1 MSGNITLTDTLSI
14 NNKKLSID
22 LNGHTITA
30 ANNQRAFN
38 ISNDG
43 TLEIKDSV
51 GKGIIQGN
59 GTVTGHGGAIYME
72 GSGSALTISG
82 GTIQGF
88 TASTSGGGVYMSD
101 GTFNM
106 TGGAIENCTAPE
118 GAGVKMYPD
127 SGNTCTFTMS
137 DSAEIKNCS
146 NDGVS
151 IAWSG
156 TSKFIMSGG
165 TIDNNKGYGLWT
177 SARSNTE
184 ILLSGGTITNSERYD
199 MVIHTGVQL
208 HVNNATV
215 SGKIQNRGTITGT
228 ENAEFTGTVVN
239 ESVGKI
245 VSGKF
250 ERIEDASATG
260 VCNEVEYEAY
270 VKLIGHRWPDEST
283 LKAIQDKAH
292 GNAQLKFLS
301 YVTPNDMENTLTIPE
316 GVTVTVDLTGKQVAG
331 ENAEKKI
338 INHGNLTLIDSGTGS
353 TLSIPIE
360 NNGTLNANG
369 GTVTG
374 EVTNKGTITTTG
386 EKATQFSGGVTN
398 ESDGKIE
405 NGTFSGEVTNNGAIN
420 DGTFSGKVKNNGTI
434 GNGNF
439 IGAVTNEKTGVI
451 SGGKFDESKLT
462 NNGGTLPPKPGDN
475 KPDDTNKDNDKKED
489 TEPVAP
495 VVKRYDLTVK
505 NAEVTVKDADGKAV
519 EFTKAEDGT
528 LTAKVPENAEVTVKY
543 TAPTD
548 AIVFDLWS
556 INSDAKLDVNV
567 KENPLTFKMPAQ
579 AVTIE
584 AMTQDAT
591 IESEGPGVL
600 GTAAMIGVAGA
611 GTAVLGYTGYMIGTE
626 LYLNT
631 VLPAGAAIPQNTTE
645 LAKLLDSP
653 ADDISPLT
661 GRELVARK
669 VKALSIMAGSY
680 GEKQRAEFNVV
691 NDIPAMRKLFAEW
704 DTPIVQNP
712 FELGKQVMYPG
723 AAIENDFGWAKLHP
737 VVEGYKNYHKMP
749 YDRASWDLLSVVYL
763 LHPEYFTESEP
774 GTVAVDDKGF
784 TNFTPGPDGRHRWLT
799 ATPEQL
805 TRLRD
810 CIVRT
815 TTRAPKHTEL

>member
-30 ANNQRAFN
+30 AINQRAFN
-38 ISNDG
+38 ISNGG

-51 GKGIIQGN
+51 GNGIIQGN
-59 GTVTGHGGAIYME
+59 GTVTGSGGAIYME

-156 TSKFIMSGG
+156 TSKFIMNGG

-184 ILLSGGTITNSERYD
+184 ILLNGGTITNSERYD

-208 HVNNATV
+208 RVNDATV

-228 ENAEFTGTVVN
+228 GSAEFTGTVVN
-239 ESVGKI
+239 ESAGKI
-245 VSGKF
+245 ESGKF
-250 ERIEDASATG
+250 KRIEDASAAG
-260 VCNEVEYEAY
+260 VRNVVEYEAY
-270 VKLIGHRWPDEST
+270 VKLIGHRWPNEET
-283 LKAIQDKAH
+283 LKQLQNKVQ
-292 GNAQLKFLS
+292 GNVQLKFLS
-301 YVTPNDMENTLTIPE
+301 QVTPDDMENTLTIPE
-316 GVTVTVDLTGKQVAG
+316 DVTVTVDLTGKQVAG

-353 TLSIPIE
+353 TLNIPIE

-439 IGAVTNEKTGVI
+439 TGAVTNEQTGVI
-451 SGGKFDESKLT
+451 SGGKFDENKLT
-462 NNGGTLPPKPGDN
+462 NNGGTLPPKPGDNKPGDN

-489 TEPVAP
+489 T
-495 VVKRYDLTVK
+495 YDLTVK

-631 VLPAGAAIPQNTTE
+631 VLPAGAAIPRTPPNWQNSSGPK
-645 LAKLLDSP
+645 LANP
-653 ADDISPLT
+653 PLP
-661 GRELVARK
+661 L
-669 VKALSIMAGSY
+669 
-680 GEKQRAEFNVV
+680 
-691 NDIPAMRKLFAEW
+691 
-704 DTPIVQNP
+704 
-712 FELGKQVMYPG
+712 
-723 AAIENDFGWAKLHP
+723 
-737 VVEGYKNYHKMP
+737 
-749 YDRASWDLLSVVYL
+749 
-763 LHPEYFTESEP
+763 
-774 GTVAVDDKGF
+774 
-784 TNFTPGPDGRHRWLT
+784 
-799 ATPEQL
+799 
-805 TRLRD
+805 
-810 CIVRT
+810 
-815 TTRAPKHTEL
+815 

>member
-1 MSGNITLTDTLSI
+1 MRGDIKLTGTLSI

-38 ISNDG
+38 ISNGG

-51 GKGIIQGN
+51 GNGIIQGN
-59 GTVTGHGGAIYME
+59 GTVTGSGGAIYME

-88 TASTSGGGVYMSD
+88 TASTSGGGVYMRD

-137 DSAEIKNCS
+137 DLAEIKNCS

-215 SGKIQNRGTITGT
+215 SGKIQNRGTIIGTG
-228 ENAEFTGTVVN
+228 NAEFTGTVVN
-239 ESVGKI
+239 ERVGEIK
-245 VSGKF
+245 SGKF
-250 ERIEDASATG
+250 KRIEDASPAG
-260 VCNEVEYEAY
+260 VRNEVEYEAY
-270 VKLIGHRWPDEST
+270 VKLIGYSWPDEST

-301 YVTPNDMENTLTIPE
+301 YVTPNGIPNGMENTLTIPE

-331 ENAEKKI
+331 ENAEKKT
-338 INHGNLTLIDSGTGS
+338 INYGNLTLIDSGTGG
-353 TLSIPIE
+353 TLNIPIE

-420 DGTFSGKVKNNGTI
+420 DGTFSGKVTNNGTI

-439 IGAVTNEKTGVI
+439 TGAVTNEKTGVI

-475 KPDDTNKDNDKKED
+475 KPGDNKPDDTNKDNDKKED
-489 TEPVAP
+489 T
-495 VVKRYDLTVK
+495 YDLTVK

-645 LAKLLDSP
+645 LAKLLWTEAGKPAPAAVMAEDATDEQKALTWAVESQLISADKP
-653 ADDISPLT
+653 ADASV
-661 GRELVARK
+661 GRWEVIRGWNR
-669 VKALSIMAGSY
+669 VKEM
-680 GEKQRAEFNVV
+680 K
-691 NDIPAMRKLFAEW
+691 
-704 DTPIVQNP
+704 
-712 FELGKQVMYPG
+712 
-723 AAIENDFGWAKLHP
+723 
-737 VVEGYKNYHKMP
+737 
-749 YDRASWDLLSVVYL
+749 
-763 LHPEYFTESEP
+763 
-774 GTVAVDDKGF
+774 
-784 TNFTPGPDGRHRWLT
+784 
-799 ATPEQL
+799 
-805 TRLRD
+805 
-810 CIVRT
+810 
-815 TTRAPKHTEL
+815 

>member
-1 MSGNITLTDTLSI
+1 MKKRLISMALAVSMAVSIMPAPALATVGGGGTTLGDDAITLSDATGGTSSGTATPVSDLTGLTAAATNGGNVQLSGNITLTGTLSI

-38 ISNDG
+38 ISNGG

-51 GKGIIQGN
+51 GNGIIQGN
-59 GTVTGHGGAIYME
+59 GTVTGSGGAIYME

-88 TASTSGGGVYMSD
+88 TASTSGGGVYMRD

-156 TSKFIMSGG
+156 TSRVIMSGG

-177 SARSNTE
+177 SSGSNTE
-184 ILLSGGTITNSERYD
+184 ITLSGGTITNSEDYD
-199 MVIHTGVQL
+199 MVIHRKVTLQ
-208 HVNNATV
+208 VNSATV
-215 SGKIQNRGTITGT
+215 SGKIRNYGTITGT
-228 ENAEFTGTVVN
+228 GNAEFTGTVVN
-239 ESVGKI
+239 ESAGKI
-245 VSGKF
+245 ESGKF
-250 ERIEDASATG
+250 KRIEDASTAG
-260 VCNEVEYEAY
+260 VCNAVEYEAY
-270 VKLIGHRWPDEST
+270 VKLVGHRWPDEST
-283 LKAIQDKAH
+283 LRAIQDKAY

-301 YVTPNDMENTLTIPE
+301 YANPNDMENTLTIPE

-353 TLSIPIE
+353 TLNIPIE

-420 DGTFSGKVKNNGTI
+420 DGTFSGNVTNNGTI

-489 TEPVAP
+489 T
-495 VVKRYDLTVK
+495 YDLTVK
-505 NAEVTVKDADGKAV
+505 NAEVTVKHADGKAV

-528 LTAKVPENAEVTVKY
+528 LTAKVPKNAEVTVKY

-567 KENPLTFKMPAQ
+567 MENPLTFTMPDK

-584 AMTQDAT
+584 AMTRDAT
-591 IESEGPGVL
+591 IEDDGPDIL

-645 LAKLLDSP
+645 LAKLLWTEAGKPAPAAVMAEDATDEQKALTWAVESQLISADKP
-653 ADDISPLT
+653 ADASVSRWEVIR
-661 GRELVARK
+661 GWNR
-669 VKALSIMAGSY
+669 VKEM
-680 GEKQRAEFNVV
+680 K
-691 NDIPAMRKLFAEW
+691 
-704 DTPIVQNP
+704 
-712 FELGKQVMYPG
+712 
-723 AAIENDFGWAKLHP
+723 
-737 VVEGYKNYHKMP
+737 
-749 YDRASWDLLSVVYL
+749 
-763 LHPEYFTESEP
+763 
-774 GTVAVDDKGF
+774 
-784 TNFTPGPDGRHRWLT
+784 
-799 ATPEQL
+799 
-805 TRLRD
+805 
-810 CIVRT
+810 
-815 TTRAPKHTEL
+815 

>member
-1 MSGNITLTDTLSI
+1 MKKRLISMALAVSMAVSIMPAPALATVGGGGKTSGDDAITQSDATGGTSSGTATSVSDLTGLTAAAKNGGNVQLRGDITLTDTLSI

-38 ISNDG
+38 INGG

-51 GKGIIQGN
+51 GNGIIQGN
-59 GTVTGHGGAIYME
+59 GTVTGSGGAIHME

-88 TASTSGGGVYMSD
+88 TASTNGGGVYMSD

-156 TSKFIMSGG
+156 TSKFIMNGG

-177 SARSNTE
+177 SSGSNTE

-208 HVNNATV
+208 RVNDATV

-228 ENAEFTGTVVN
+228 GNAEFTGTVVN
-239 ESVGKI
+239 ESAGKI
-245 VSGKF
+245 ESGKF
-250 ERIEDASATG
+250 KRIEDASTAG
-260 VCNEVEYEAY
+260 VRNAVEYEAY
-270 VKLIGHRWPDEST
+270 VKLIGHSWPNEST
-283 LKAIQDKAH
+283 LRAIQDKAH

-301 YVTPNDMENTLTIPE
+301 YVTPDDMENTLTIPE
-316 GVTVTVDLTGKQVAG
+316 DVTVTVDLTGKQVAG

-353 TLSIPIE
+353 TLNIPIE

-405 NGTFSGEVTNNGAIN
+405 NGTFSGKVT
-420 DGTFSGKVKNNGTI
+420 NNGTI

-439 IGAVTNEKTGVI
+439 TGAVTNEQTGVI

-475 KPDDTNKDNDKKED
+475 KPGDNKPDDTNKDNDKKED
-489 TEPVAP
+489 T
-495 VVKRYDLTVK
+495 YDLTVK

-645 LAKLLDSP
+645 LAKLLWTEAGKPAPAAVMAEDATDEQKALTWAVESQLISADKP
-653 ADDISPLT
+653 ADASV
-661 GRELVARK
+661 GRWEVIRGWNR
-669 VKALSIMAGSY
+669 VKEM
-680 GEKQRAEFNVV
+680 K
-691 NDIPAMRKLFAEW
+691 
-704 DTPIVQNP
+704 
-712 FELGKQVMYPG
+712 
-723 AAIENDFGWAKLHP
+723 
-737 VVEGYKNYHKMP
+737 
-749 YDRASWDLLSVVYL
+749 
-763 LHPEYFTESEP
+763 
-774 GTVAVDDKGF
+774 
-784 TNFTPGPDGRHRWLT
+784 
-799 ATPEQL
+799 
-805 TRLRD
+805 
-810 CIVRT
+810 
-815 TTRAPKHTEL
+815 

>member
-1 MSGNITLTDTLSI
+1 MSGNITLTGTLSI

-38 ISNDG
+38 ISNGG

-51 GKGIIQGN
+51 GNGIIQGN
-59 GTVTGHGGAIYME
+59 GTVTGSGGAIYME

-88 TASTSGGGVYMSD
+88 TASTSGGGVYMRD

-137 DSAEIKNCS
+137 GSAEIKNCS

-156 TSKFIMSGG
+156 TSRFIMSGG

-177 SARSNTE
+177 SSGSNTE
-184 ILLSGGTITNSERYD
+184 ITLSGGTITNSEDYD
-199 MVIHTGVQL
+199 MVIHRKVTLQ
-208 HVNNATV
+208 VNSATV
-215 SGKIQNRGTITGT
+215 SGKIRNFGTIIGT
-228 ENAEFTGTVVN
+228 ENAKFTGTVVN
-239 ESVGKI
+239 ESAGKI
-245 VSGKF
+245 ESGKF
-250 ERIEDASATG
+250 ERIEDASAAG
-260 VCNEVEYEAY
+260 VCNAVEYEAY

-292 GNAQLKFLS
+292 GNAQLKFQS

-331 ENAEKKI
+331 EDAEKKI

-353 TLSIPIE
+353 TLNIPIE

-398 ESDGKIE
+398 ERDGKIE

-420 DGTFSGKVKNNGTI
+420 DGTFSGNVTNNGTI

-439 IGAVTNEKTGVI
+439 TGAVTNEQTGVI

-475 KPDDTNKDNDKKED
+475 KPDDTNKDNE
-489 TEPVAP
+489 
-495 VVKRYDLTVK
+495 RYDLTVK

-543 TAPTD
+543 TAPID

-567 KENPLTFKMPAQ
+567 KENPLTFKMPPQ

-645 LAKLLDSP
+645 LAKLLWTEAGKPAPAAVMAEDATDEQKALTWAVESQLISADKP
-653 ADDISPLT
+653 ADASVSRWEVIR
-661 GRELVARK
+661 GWNR
-669 VKALSIMAGSY
+669 VKEM
-680 GEKQRAEFNVV
+680 K
-691 NDIPAMRKLFAEW
+691 
-704 DTPIVQNP
+704 
-712 FELGKQVMYPG
+712 
-723 AAIENDFGWAKLHP
+723 
-737 VVEGYKNYHKMP
+737 
-749 YDRASWDLLSVVYL
+749 
-763 LHPEYFTESEP
+763 
-774 GTVAVDDKGF
+774 
-784 TNFTPGPDGRHRWLT
+784 
-799 ATPEQL
+799 
-805 TRLRD
+805 
-810 CIVRT
+810 
-815 TTRAPKHTEL
+815 

>member
-14 NNKKLSID
+14 NNKILSID

-38 ISNDG
+38 ING
-43 TLEIKDSV
+43 GKLEIKDSV
-51 GKGIIQGN
+51 GNGIIQGN
-59 GTVTGHGGAIYME
+59 GTVTGSGGAIYMK

-88 TASTSGGGVYMSD
+88 TVSAHGGGVYMSG
-101 GTFNM
+101 GTFTM
-106 TGGAIENCTAPE
+106 TGGKIYNCSSSDTYLSGGGVFMAEGTFDMSGGSIENCTAHE
-118 GAGVKMYPD
+118 GAGVKVYPD
-127 SGNTCTFTMS
+127 PGKTCAFIMSGL
-137 DSAEIKNCS
+137 AEIKNCS

-151 IAWSG
+151 IASSG
-156 TSKFIMSGG
+156 TSKFTMSGG

-177 SARSNTE
+177 SDCRDTGNTE
-184 ILLSGGTITNSERYD
+184 ILLSGGTIINSEDYD
-199 MVIHTGVQL
+199 MVIHKKVTLQ
-208 HVNNATV
+208 VNSATV
-215 SGKIQNRGTITGT
+215 SGKIRNFGTITG
-228 ENAEFTGTVVN
+228 EGSAEFTGTVVN
-239 ESVGKI
+239 ESAGMIK
-245 VSGKF
+245 SGKF
-250 ERIEDASATG
+250 ERIEDASTVG
-260 VCNEVEYEAY
+260 VCNEVKYEAY
-270 VKLIGHRWPDEST
+270 VKLIGRSWPNEET
-283 LKAIQDKAH
+283 LRQLQNKVR

-301 YVTPNDMENTLTIPE
+301 YVTPKDMDNTLTIPE

-331 ENAEKKI
+331 EDAEKKI
-338 INHGNLTLIDSGTGS
+338 INYGNLTLIDSGTGS

-420 DGTFSGKVKNNGTI
+420 DGTFSGKVTNNGTI

-439 IGAVTNEKTGVI
+439 TGAVTNEKAGVI

-645 LAKLLDSP
+645 LAKLLWTEAGKPAPAAVMAEDATDEQKALTWAVESQLISADKP
-653 ADDISPLT
+653 ADASV
-661 GRELVARK
+661 GRWEVIRGWNR
-669 VKALSIMAGSY
+669 VKEM
-680 GEKQRAEFNVV
+680 K
-691 NDIPAMRKLFAEW
+691 
-704 DTPIVQNP
+704 
-712 FELGKQVMYPG
+712 
-723 AAIENDFGWAKLHP
+723 
-737 VVEGYKNYHKMP
+737 
-749 YDRASWDLLSVVYL
+749 
-763 LHPEYFTESEP
+763 
-774 GTVAVDDKGF
+774 
-784 TNFTPGPDGRHRWLT
+784 
-799 ATPEQL
+799 
-805 TRLRD
+805 
-810 CIVRT
+810 
-815 TTRAPKHTEL
+815 

>member
-1 MSGNITLTDTLSI
+1 LSGNITLTDTLSI

-38 ISNDG
+38 INGG

-51 GKGIIQGN
+51 GNGIIQGN

-88 TASTSGGGVYMSD
+88 TASTSGGGVYMSG

-106 TGGAIENCTAPE
+106 TGGAIENCTASE

-177 SARSNTE
+177 SAYSNTE

-199 MVIHTGVQL
+199 MVILQGVQL

-215 SGKIQNRGTITGT
+215 SGKIRNLGTITG
-228 ENAEFTGTVVN
+228 EGSAEFTGTVVN
-239 ESVGKI
+239 ESKGTIK
-245 VSGKF
+245 SGKF
-250 ERIEDASATG
+250 ERIEDASAAG
-260 VCNEVEYEAY
+260 VCNAVEYEAY

-292 GNAQLKFLS
+292 GNAQLKFS
-301 YVTPNDMENTLTIPE
+301 SQVTPDDMENTLTIPE
-316 GVTVTVDLTGKQVAG
+316 DVTVTVDLTGKQVAG

-353 TLSIPIE
+353 TLNIPIE

-420 DGTFSGKVKNNGTI
+420 DGTFSGNVTNNGTI

-439 IGAVTNEKTGVI
+439 TGDVTNEQTGVI

-475 KPDDTNKDNDKKED
+475 KPGDNKPGDNKPDDTNKDNDKKED
-489 TEPVAP
+489 T
-495 VVKRYDLTVK
+495 YDLTVK

-645 LAKLLDSP
+645 LAKLLWTEAGKPAPAAVMAEDATDEQKALTWAVESQLISVDKP
-653 ADDISPLT
+653 ADASV
-661 GRELVARK
+661 GRWEVIRGWNR
-669 VKALSIMAGSY
+669 VKEM
-680 GEKQRAEFNVV
+680 K
-691 NDIPAMRKLFAEW
+691 
-704 DTPIVQNP
+704 
-712 FELGKQVMYPG
+712 
-723 AAIENDFGWAKLHP
+723 
-737 VVEGYKNYHKMP
+737 
-749 YDRASWDLLSVVYL
+749 
-763 LHPEYFTESEP
+763 
-774 GTVAVDDKGF
+774 
-784 TNFTPGPDGRHRWLT
+784 
-799 ATPEQL
+799 
-805 TRLRD
+805 
-810 CIVRT
+810 
-815 TTRAPKHTEL
+815 

>member
-1 MSGNITLTDTLSI
+1 MSGNITLTGTLSI
-14 NNKKLSID
+14 NSKNLSID

-38 ISNDG
+38 INGG

-51 GKGIIQGN
+51 GNGIIQGN
-59 GTVTGHGGAIYME
+59 GTVTGSGGAIYME

-88 TASTSGGGVYMSD
+88 IASTNGGGVYMSD

-156 TSKFIMSGG
+156 TSRFIMSGG
-165 TIDNNKGYGLWT
+165 TIDNNKGCGLWT
-177 SARSNTE
+177 SSGSNTE
-184 ILLSGGTITNSERYD
+184 ITLSGGTITNSESYD
-199 MVIHTGVQL
+199 MVIHRKVTLQ
-208 HVNNATV
+208 VNSATV
-215 SGKIQNRGTITGT
+215 SGKIRNYGTITG
-228 ENAEFTGTVVN
+228 EGSAEFTGTVVN
-239 ESVGKI
+239 ESKGTIK
-245 VSGKF
+245 SGKF
-250 ERIEDASATG
+250 KRIEDASAAG
-260 VCNEVEYEAY
+260 VCNAVEYEAY

-292 GNAQLKFLS
+292 GNAQLKFQS

-316 GVTVTVDLTGKQVAG
+316 GVTVTVAG

-405 NGTFSGEVTNNGAIN
+405 NGTFSGEVTNNGAIEN
-420 DGTFSGKVKNNGTI
+420 GTFSGKVTNNGTI

-439 IGAVTNEKTGVI
+439 TGAVTNEQTGVI

-489 TEPVAP
+489 T
-495 VVKRYDLTVK
+495 YDLTVK

-528 LTAKVPENAEVTVKY
+528 LTAKVLENAEVTVKY

-645 LAKLLDSP
+645 LAKLLWTEAGKPAPAAVMAEDATDEQKALTWAVESQLISADKP
-653 ADDISPLT
+653 ADASV
-661 GRELVARK
+661 GRWEVIRGWNR
-669 VKALSIMAGSY
+669 VKEM
-680 GEKQRAEFNVV
+680 K
-691 NDIPAMRKLFAEW
+691 
-704 DTPIVQNP
+704 
-712 FELGKQVMYPG
+712 
-723 AAIENDFGWAKLHP
+723 
-737 VVEGYKNYHKMP
+737 
-749 YDRASWDLLSVVYL
+749 
-763 LHPEYFTESEP
+763 
-774 GTVAVDDKGF
+774 
-784 TNFTPGPDGRHRWLT
+784 
-799 ATPEQL
+799 
-805 TRLRD
+805 
-810 CIVRT
+810 
-815 TTRAPKHTEL
+815 

>member
-1 MSGNITLTDTLSI
+1 MSGDIALTGTLSI

-22 LNGHTITA
+22 LNRHTITA

-38 ISNDG
+38 ISNGG

-59 GTVTGHGGAIYME
+59 GTVTGSGGAIYME

-177 SARSNTE
+177 SSGSNTE
-184 ILLSGGTITNSERYD
+184 ITLSGGTITNSESYD
-199 MVIHTGVQL
+199 MVIHKGVQL
-208 HVNNATV
+208 RVNDATV

-369 GTVTG
+369 STVTG

-405 NGTFSGEVTNNGAIN
+405 NGTFSGEVTNNGAIEN
-420 DGTFSGKVKNNGTI
+420 GTFSGNVTNNGTI

-439 IGAVTNEKTGVI
+439 TGAVINEKTGVI

-475 KPDDTNKDNDKKED
+475 KPGDNKPDDTNKDNDKKED
-489 TEPVAP
+489 T
-495 VVKRYDLTVK
+495 YDLTVK

-645 LAKLLDSP
+645 LAKLLWTEAGKPAPAAVMAEDATDEQKALTWAVESQLISADKP
-653 ADDISPLT
+653 ADASV
-661 GRELVARK
+661 GRWEVIRGWNR
-669 VKALSIMAGSY
+669 VKEM
-680 GEKQRAEFNVV
+680 K
-691 NDIPAMRKLFAEW
+691 
-704 DTPIVQNP
+704 
-712 FELGKQVMYPG
+712 
-723 AAIENDFGWAKLHP
+723 
-737 VVEGYKNYHKMP
+737 
-749 YDRASWDLLSVVYL
+749 
-763 LHPEYFTESEP
+763 
-774 GTVAVDDKGF
+774 
-784 TNFTPGPDGRHRWLT
+784 
-799 ATPEQL
+799 
-805 TRLRD
+805 
-810 CIVRT
+810 
-815 TTRAPKHTEL
+815 

>member
-38 ISNDG
+38 INGG

-51 GKGIIQGN
+51 GNGIIQGN

-88 TASTSGGGVYMSD
+88 TASTSGGGVYMSG

-106 TGGAIENCTAPE
+106 TGGAIENCTASE

-165 TIDNNKGYGLWT
+165 TIDNNKRYGLWT
-177 SARSNTE
+177 SAYSNTE

-199 MVIHTGVQL
+199 MVILQGVQL

-215 SGKIQNRGTITGT
+215 SGKIRNLGTITG
-228 ENAEFTGTVVN
+228 EGSAEFTGTVVN
-239 ESVGKI
+239 ESKGTIK
-245 VSGKF
+245 SGKF
-250 ERIEDASATG
+250 ERIEDASAAG
-260 VCNEVEYEAY
+260 VCNAVEYEAY

-292 GNAQLKFLS
+292 GNAQLKFS
-301 YVTPNDMENTLTIPE
+301 SQVTPDDMENTLTIPE
-316 GVTVTVDLTGKQVAG
+316 DVTVTVDLTGKQVAG

-353 TLSIPIE
+353 TLNIPIE

-420 DGTFSGKVKNNGTI
+420 DGTFSGNVTNNGTI

-439 IGAVTNEKTGVI
+439 TGDVTNEQTGVI

-475 KPDDTNKDNDKKED
+475 KPGDNKPDDTNKDNDKKED
-489 TEPVAP
+489 T
-495 VVKRYDLTVK
+495 YDLTVK

-645 LAKLLDSP
+645 LAKLLWTEAGKPAPAAVMAEDATDEQKALTWAVESQLISVDKP
-653 ADDISPLT
+653 ADASV
-661 GRELVARK
+661 GRWEVIRGWNR
-669 VKALSIMAGSY
+669 VKEM
-680 GEKQRAEFNVV
+680 K
-691 NDIPAMRKLFAEW
+691 
-704 DTPIVQNP
+704 
-712 FELGKQVMYPG
+712 
-723 AAIENDFGWAKLHP
+723 
-737 VVEGYKNYHKMP
+737 
-749 YDRASWDLLSVVYL
+749 
-763 LHPEYFTESEP
+763 
-774 GTVAVDDKGF
+774 
-784 TNFTPGPDGRHRWLT
+784 
-799 ATPEQL
+799 
-805 TRLRD
+805 
-810 CIVRT
+810 
-815 TTRAPKHTEL
+815 

>member
-1 MSGNITLTDTLSI
+1 MSGNIALTGTLSI
-14 NNKKLSID
+14 NNKNLSID

-30 ANNQRAFN
+30 AKNQRAFN
-38 ISNDG
+38 ISNGG

-51 GKGIIQGN
+51 GNGIIQGN
-59 GTVTGHGGAIYME
+59 GTVTGHGGAIYMG

-137 DSAEIKNCS
+137 DLAEIKNCS

-177 SARSNTE
+177 SSGSNTE
-184 ILLSGGTITNSERYD
+184 ITLSGGTITNSERYD

-239 ESVGKI
+239 ESAGKI
-245 VSGKF
+245 ESGKF
-250 ERIEDASATG
+250 KRIEDASTAG
-260 VCNEVEYEAY
+260 VRNAVEYEAY
-270 VKLIGHRWPDEST
+270 VKLIGHSWPDKST
-283 LKAIQDKAH
+283 LRAIQDKAH

-301 YVTPNDMENTLTIPE
+301 YVTPDDMENTLTIPE

-338 INHGNLTLIDSGTGS
+338 INYGNLTLIDSGTGG
-353 TLSIPIE
+353 TLNIPIE

-420 DGTFSGKVKNNGTI
+420 DGTFSGNVTNNGTI

-439 IGAVTNEKTGVI
+439 TGAVTNEKTGVI
-451 SGGKFDESKLT
+451 SGGKFDENKLT
-462 NNGGTLPPKPGDN
+462 NNGGTLPPKPGDNKPGDN

-489 TEPVAP
+489 T
-495 VVKRYDLTVK
+495 YDLTVK
-505 NAEVTVKDADGKAV
+505 NAEVTVKNADGKAV

-645 LAKLLDSP
+645 LAKLLWTEAGKPAPAAVMAEDATDEQKALTWAVESQLISADKP
-653 ADDISPLT
+653 ADASV
-661 GRELVARK
+661 GRWEVIRGWNR
-669 VKALSIMAGSY
+669 VKEM
-680 GEKQRAEFNVV
+680 K
-691 NDIPAMRKLFAEW
+691 
-704 DTPIVQNP
+704 
-712 FELGKQVMYPG
+712 
-723 AAIENDFGWAKLHP
+723 
-737 VVEGYKNYHKMP
+737 
-749 YDRASWDLLSVVYL
+749 
-763 LHPEYFTESEP
+763 
-774 GTVAVDDKGF
+774 
-784 TNFTPGPDGRHRWLT
+784 
-799 ATPEQL
+799 
-805 TRLRD
+805 
-810 CIVRT
+810 
-815 TTRAPKHTEL
+815 

>member
-1 MSGNITLTDTLSI
+1 MKKRLISMALAVSMAVSIMPAPALATVGGGGTTPGDDAITLSDATGGTSSGTATPVSDLTGLTAAATNGGNVQLSGDITLTGTLSI
-14 NNKKLSID
+14 NNKNLSID
-22 LNGHTITA
+22 LNGRTITA

-38 ISNDG
+38 ISNGG
-43 TLEIKDSV
+43 TLEIKDRV
-51 GKGIIQGN
+51 GNGIIQGN
-59 GTVTGHGGAIYME
+59 GTVTGRGGAIYME

-82 GTIQGF
+82 GTIQDF
-88 TASTSGGGVYMSD
+88 TVSAHGGGVYMSGGTFTMTGGKIYNCSSSGTNLSGGGVYMAE
-101 GTFNM
+101 GTFDM
-106 TGGAIENCTAPE
+106 SGGSIENCTAHE
-118 GAGVKMYPD
+118 GAGVKVYPNP
-127 SGNTCTFTMS
+127 GKTCTFTMS
-137 DSAEIKNCS
+137 GSAEIKNCS

-151 IAWSG
+151 IAQSG
-156 TSKFIMSGG
+156 TSRFTMSGG
-165 TIDNNKGYGLWT
+165 TIDNNNGYGLWT
-177 SARSNTE
+177 SAGSNTE
-184 ILLSGGTITNSERYD
+184 ILLSGGTITNSESYD
-199 MVIHTGVQL
+199 MVIHRKVTLQ
-208 HVNNATV
+208 VNSATV
-215 SGKIQNRGTITGT
+215 SGKIRNFGTITG
-228 ENAEFTGTVVN
+228 EGSAEFTGTVVN
-239 ESVGKI
+239 ESAGKI

-250 ERIEDASATG
+250 KRIEDASTAG
-260 VCNEVEYEAY
+260 VCNAVEYEAY
-270 VKLIGHRWPDEST
+270 VKLIGHSWPDEST
-283 LKAIQDKAH
+283 LRAIQDKAH
-292 GNAQLKFLS
+292 GNAQLKFMS

-353 TLSIPIE
+353 TLNIPIE

-420 DGTFSGKVKNNGTI
+420 DGTFSGNVTNNGTI

-439 IGAVTNEKTGVI
+439 TGAVTNEQTGVI

-475 KPDDTNKDNDKKED
+475 KPDDTNKDNE
-489 TEPVAP
+489 
-495 VVKRYDLTVK
+495 RYDLTVK

-567 KENPLTFKMPAQ
+567 KENPLTFTMPDK

-591 IESEGPGVL
+591 IESEGPDVL

-645 LAKLLDSP
+645 LAKLLWTEAGKPAPAAVMAEDATDEQKALTWAVESQLISADKP
-653 ADDISPLT
+653 ADASV
-661 GRELVARK
+661 GRWEVIRGWNR
-669 VKALSIMAGSY
+669 VKEM
-680 GEKQRAEFNVV
+680 K
-691 NDIPAMRKLFAEW
+691 
-704 DTPIVQNP
+704 
-712 FELGKQVMYPG
+712 
-723 AAIENDFGWAKLHP
+723 
-737 VVEGYKNYHKMP
+737 
-749 YDRASWDLLSVVYL
+749 
-763 LHPEYFTESEP
+763 
-774 GTVAVDDKGF
+774 
-784 TNFTPGPDGRHRWLT
+784 
-799 ATPEQL
+799 
-805 TRLRD
+805 
-810 CIVRT
+810 
-815 TTRAPKHTEL
+815 

>member
-1 MSGNITLTDTLSI
+1 MRGDIKLTGTLSI

-38 ISNDG
+38 ISNGG

-51 GKGIIQGN
+51 GNGIIQGN
-59 GTVTGHGGAIYME
+59 GTVTGSGGAIYME

-88 TASTSGGGVYMSD
+88 TASTSGGGVYMRD

-137 DSAEIKNCS
+137 DLAEIKNCS

-215 SGKIQNRGTITGT
+215 SGKIQNRGTIIGTG
-228 ENAEFTGTVVN
+228 NAEFTGTVVN
-239 ESVGKI
+239 ERVGEIK
-245 VSGKF
+245 SGKF
-250 ERIEDASATG
+250 KRIEDASPAG
-260 VCNEVEYEAY
+260 VRNEVEYEAY
-270 VKLIGHRWPDEST
+270 VKLIGYSWPDEST

-301 YVTPNDMENTLTIPE
+301 YVAPNAMTNTLTIPE

-338 INHGNLTLIDSGTGS
+338 INYGNLTLIDSGTGG
-353 TLSIPIE
+353 TLNIPIE

-420 DGTFSGKVKNNGTI
+420 DGTFSGKVTNNGTI

-439 IGAVTNEKTGVI
+439 TGAVTNEKTGVI

-475 KPDDTNKDNDKKED
+475 KPGDNKPDDTNKDNDKKED
-489 TEPVAP
+489 T
-495 VVKRYDLTVK
+495 YDLTVK

-645 LAKLLDSP
+645 LAKLLWTEAGKPAPAAVMAEDATDEQKALTWAVESQLISADKP
-653 ADDISPLT
+653 ADASV
-661 GRELVARK
+661 GRWEVIRGWNR
-669 VKALSIMAGSY
+669 VKEM
-680 GEKQRAEFNVV
+680 K
-691 NDIPAMRKLFAEW
+691 
-704 DTPIVQNP
+704 
-712 FELGKQVMYPG
+712 
-723 AAIENDFGWAKLHP
+723 
-737 VVEGYKNYHKMP
+737 
-749 YDRASWDLLSVVYL
+749 
-763 LHPEYFTESEP
+763 
-774 GTVAVDDKGF
+774 
-784 TNFTPGPDGRHRWLT
+784 
-799 ATPEQL
+799 
-805 TRLRD
+805 
-810 CIVRT
+810 
-815 TTRAPKHTEL
+815 

>member
-1 MSGNITLTDTLSI
+1 MGGTSSGTATPVSDLTGLTAAATKGGNVQLSGNITLTDTLSI

-405 NGTFSGEVTNNGAIN
+405 NGTFSG
-420 DGTFSGKVKNNGTI
+420 KVKNNGTI

-645 LAKLLDSP
+645 LAKLLWTEAGKPAPAAVMAEDATDEQKALTWAVESQLISADKP
-653 ADDISPLT
+653 ADASV
-661 GRELVARK
+661 GRWEVIRGWNR
-669 VKALSIMAGSY
+669 VKEM
-680 GEKQRAEFNVV
+680 K
-691 NDIPAMRKLFAEW
+691 
-704 DTPIVQNP
+704 
-712 FELGKQVMYPG
+712 
-723 AAIENDFGWAKLHP
+723 
-737 VVEGYKNYHKMP
+737 
-749 YDRASWDLLSVVYL
+749 
-763 LHPEYFTESEP
+763 
-774 GTVAVDDKGF
+774 
-784 TNFTPGPDGRHRWLT
+784 
-799 ATPEQL
+799 
-805 TRLRD
+805 
-810 CIVRT
+810 
-815 TTRAPKHTEL
+815 

>member
-1 MSGNITLTDTLSI
+1 MGGNITLTGTLAI

-38 ISNDG
+38 INGG

-51 GKGIIQGN
+51 GNGIIQGN
-59 GTVTGHGGAIYME
+59 GTVTGSGGAIYMA

-106 TGGAIENCTAPE
+106 TGGTIENCTAHE

-127 SGNTCTFTMS
+127 SKNTCTFTMS

-156 TSKFIMSGG
+156 TSRFIMNGG

-177 SARSNTE
+177 SSGSKTE
-184 ILLSGGTITNSERYD
+184 ITLSGGTITNSERYD

-208 HVNNATV
+208 RVNNATV

-228 ENAEFTGTVVN
+228 GNAEFTGTVVN
-239 ESVGKI
+239 ESAGKI
-245 VSGKF
+245 ESGKF
-250 ERIEDASATG
+250 KRIEDASAAG
-260 VCNEVEYEAY
+260 VCNAVEYEAY

-292 GNAQLKFLS
+292 GNAQLKFS
-301 YVTPNDMENTLTIPE
+301 SQVTPDDMENTLTIPE

-331 ENAEKKI
+331 INAEKKI

-353 TLSIPIE
+353 TLNIPIE

-439 IGAVTNEKTGVI
+439 TGAVTNEQTGVI

-475 KPDDTNKDNDKKED
+475 KPGDNKPGDNKPGDNKPDDTNKDNDKKED
-489 TEPVAP
+489 T
-495 VVKRYDLTVK
+495 YDLTVK

-519 EFTKAEDGT
+519 GFTKAEDGT

-645 LAKLLDSP
+645 LAKLLWTEAGKPAPAAVMAEDATDEQKALTWAVESQLISADKP
-653 ADDISPLT
+653 ADASV
-661 GRELVARK
+661 GRWEVIRGWNR
-669 VKALSIMAGSY
+669 VKEM
-680 GEKQRAEFNVV
+680 K
-691 NDIPAMRKLFAEW
+691 
-704 DTPIVQNP
+704 
-712 FELGKQVMYPG
+712 
-723 AAIENDFGWAKLHP
+723 
-737 VVEGYKNYHKMP
+737 
-749 YDRASWDLLSVVYL
+749 
-763 LHPEYFTESEP
+763 
-774 GTVAVDDKGF
+774 
-784 TNFTPGPDGRHRWLT
+784 
-799 ATPEQL
+799 
-805 TRLRD
+805 
-810 CIVRT
+810 
-815 TTRAPKHTEL
+815 

>member
-1 MSGNITLTDTLSI
+1 MKKRLISMALAVSMAVSIMPVPALATVGGGGITPGDDAITLSDATGGTSSGTATPVSDLTGLTDAARKGGNVQLSGNITLTGTLSI

-22 LNGHTITA
+22 LNGHTIAA

-38 ISNDG
+38 ISNGG

-51 GKGIIQGN
+51 GNGIIQGN
-59 GTVTGHGGAIYME
+59 GTVTGSGGAIYME

-88 TASTSGGGVYMSD
+88 TASTSGGGVYMRD

-106 TGGAIENCTAPE
+106 TGGAIENCTASE

-156 TSKFIMSGG
+156 TSKFTMSGG

-215 SGKIQNRGTITGT
+215 SGKIQNRGTIIGTG
-228 ENAEFTGTVVN
+228 NAEFTGTVVN
-239 ESVGKI
+239 ESAGMIK
-245 VSGKF
+245 SGKF
-250 ERIEDASATG
+250 KRIEDASTAG

-270 VKLIGHRWPDEST
+270 VKLIGYSWPDEST

-301 YVTPNDMENTLTIPE
+301 YVTPYGIPPYAMDNTLTIPE

-338 INHGNLTLIDSGTGS
+338 INYGNLTLIDSGTGG
-353 TLSIPIE
+353 TLNIPIE
-360 NNGTLNANG
+360 NYGTLNANG

-405 NGTFSGEVTNNGAIN
+405 NGTFSGEVTNNGAIEN
-420 DGTFSGKVKNNGTI
+420 GTFSGNVTNNGTI

-439 IGAVTNEKTGVI
+439 TGDVTNEKTGVI

-567 KENPLTFKMPAQ
+567 KENPLTFRMPAQ

-645 LAKLLDSP
+645 LAKLLWTEAGKPAPAAVMAEDATDEQKALTWAVESQLISADKP
-653 ADDISPLT
+653 ADASV
-661 GRELVARK
+661 GRWEVIRGWNR
-669 VKALSIMAGSY
+669 VKEM
-680 GEKQRAEFNVV
+680 K
-691 NDIPAMRKLFAEW
+691 
-704 DTPIVQNP
+704 
-712 FELGKQVMYPG
+712 
-723 AAIENDFGWAKLHP
+723 
-737 VVEGYKNYHKMP
+737 
-749 YDRASWDLLSVVYL
+749 
-763 LHPEYFTESEP
+763 
-774 GTVAVDDKGF
+774 
-784 TNFTPGPDGRHRWLT
+784 
-799 ATPEQL
+799 
-805 TRLRD
+805 
-810 CIVRT
+810 
-815 TTRAPKHTEL
+815 

>member
-14 NNKKLSID
+14 NSKKLSID

-38 ISNDG
+38 ISNGG

-51 GKGIIQGN
+51 GNGIIQGN
-59 GTVTGHGGAIYME
+59 GTVTGRGGAIYME

-88 TASTSGGGVYMSD
+88 TVSAHGGGVYMSGGTFTMTGGKIYNCSSSGTDLSGGGVYMAE
-101 GTFNM
+101 GTFDM
-106 TGGAIENCTAPE
+106 SGGSIENCTAHE
-118 GAGVKMYPD
+118 GAGVEMYPD

-146 NDGVS
+146 NNGVS

-165 TIDNNKGYGLWT
+165 AIDNNKGYGLWT
-177 SARSNTE
+177 SAGSNTE
-184 ILLSGGTITNSERYD
+184 ITLSGGTITNNEDYD
-199 MVIHTGVQL
+199 MVIHRKVTLQ
-208 HVNNATV
+208 VNSATV
-215 SGKIQNRGTITGT
+215 SGKIRNFGTITG
-228 ENAEFTGTVVN
+228 EGSAEFTGTVVN
-239 ESVGKI
+239 ESAGKI
-245 VSGKF
+245 KSGKF
-250 ERIEDASATG
+250 ERIEDASPAG
-260 VCNEVEYEAY
+260 VYNEVEYEAY
-270 VKLIGHRWPDEST
+270 VKLISHRWPNEET
-283 LKAIQDKAH
+283 LRQLQNKVQ
-292 GNAQLKFLS
+292 GNVQLKFLS
-301 YVTPNDMENTLTIPE
+301 QVTPDDMENTLTIPE
-316 GVTVTVDLTGKQVAG
+316 DVTVTVDLTGKQVAG
-331 ENAEKKI
+331 ENAEI
-338 INHGNLTLIDSGTGS
+338 INHGNLTLIDSGTGG
-353 TLSIPIE
+353 TLNIPIE

-398 ESDGKIE
+398 ESNGKIE

-420 DGTFSGKVKNNGTI
+420 DGTFSGNVTNNGTI

-439 IGAVTNEKTGVI
+439 TGDVTNEQTGVI
-451 SGGKFDESKLT
+451 SGGKFDENKLT

-519 EFTKAEDGT
+519 EIAKAEDGT

-567 KENPLTFKMPAQ
+567 KENPLTFKMPPQ

-645 LAKLLDSP
+645 LAKLLWTEAGKPAPAAVMAEEATDEQKALTWAVESQLISADKP
-653 ADDISPLT
+653 ADASV
-661 GRELVARK
+661 GRWEVIRGWNR
-669 VKALSIMAGSY
+669 VKEM
-680 GEKQRAEFNVV
+680 K
-691 NDIPAMRKLFAEW
+691 
-704 DTPIVQNP
+704 
-712 FELGKQVMYPG
+712 
-723 AAIENDFGWAKLHP
+723 
-737 VVEGYKNYHKMP
+737 
-749 YDRASWDLLSVVYL
+749 
-763 LHPEYFTESEP
+763 
-774 GTVAVDDKGF
+774 
-784 TNFTPGPDGRHRWLT
+784 
-799 ATPEQL
+799 
-805 TRLRD
+805 
-810 CIVRT
+810 
-815 TTRAPKHTEL
+815 

>member
-1 MSGNITLTDTLSI
+1 MSGDITLTGTLSI
-14 NNKKLSID
+14 NSKNLSID

-38 ISNDG
+38 INGG

-51 GKGIIQGN
+51 GNGIIQGN
-59 GTVTGHGGAIYME
+59 GTVTGSGGAIYME

-88 TASTSGGGVYMSD
+88 TASTNGGGVYMSD

-156 TSKFIMSGG
+156 TSKFIMNGG

-177 SARSNTE
+177 SSGSNTE
-184 ILLSGGTITNSERYD
+184 ILLNGGTITNSERYD

-208 HVNNATV
+208 RVNDATV

-228 ENAEFTGTVVN
+228 GSAEFTGTVVN
-239 ESVGKI
+239 ESAGKI
-245 VSGKF
+245 ESGKF
-250 ERIEDASATG
+250 KRIEDASTAG
-260 VCNEVEYEAY
+260 VCNAVEYEAY
-270 VKLIGHRWPDEST
+270 VKLIGHRWPNEET
-283 LKAIQDKAH
+283 LRQLQNKVQ
-292 GNAQLKFLS
+292 GNVQLKFS
-301 YVTPNDMENTLTIPE
+301 SQVTPDDMENTLTIPE
-316 GVTVTVDLTGKQVAG
+316 DVTVTVDLTGKQVAG

-338 INHGNLTLIDSGTGS
+338 INYGNLTLIDSGTGG
-353 TLSIPIE
+353 TLNIPIE

-420 DGTFSGKVKNNGTI
+420 DGTFSGKVTNNGTI

-439 IGAVTNEKTGVI
+439 TGAVTNEQTGVI

-475 KPDDTNKDNDKKED
+475 KPGDNKPDDTNKDNDKKED
-489 TEPVAP
+489 T
-495 VVKRYDLTVK
+495 YDLTVK

-645 LAKLLDSP
+645 LAKLLWTEAGKPAPAAVMAEDATDEQKALTWAVESQLISADKP
-653 ADDISPLT
+653 ADASVSRWEVIR
-661 GRELVARK
+661 GWNR
-669 VKALSIMAGSY
+669 VKEM
-680 GEKQRAEFNVV
+680 K
-691 NDIPAMRKLFAEW
+691 
-704 DTPIVQNP
+704 
-712 FELGKQVMYPG
+712 
-723 AAIENDFGWAKLHP
+723 
-737 VVEGYKNYHKMP
+737 
-749 YDRASWDLLSVVYL
+749 
-763 LHPEYFTESEP
+763 
-774 GTVAVDDKGF
+774 
-784 TNFTPGPDGRHRWLT
+784 
-799 ATPEQL
+799 
-805 TRLRD
+805 
-810 CIVRT
+810 
-815 TTRAPKHTEL
+815 

>member
-1 MSGNITLTDTLSI
+1 MRKRLISMALAVSMAVSIMPAPALATVGGGGTTLGDDAITLSDATSGTSSGTATPVSDLTGLTAAATNGGNVQLSGNITLTGTLSI

-38 ISNDG
+38 ISNGG

-59 GTVTGHGGAIYME
+59 GTVTGSGGAIYME
-72 GSGSALTISG
+72 GSGSTLTISG

-88 TASTSGGGVYMSD
+88 TVSAHGGGVYMRDGIFNMTGGAIENCTASTSGGGVYMND

-137 DSAEIKNCS
+137 DSAEIKKCS

-156 TSKFIMSGG
+156 TSRFIMSGG

-184 ILLSGGTITNSERYD
+184 ITLSGGTITNSESYD
-199 MVIHTGVQL
+199 MVIHKGVQL
-208 HVNNATV
+208 HVDNATV

-228 ENAEFTGTVVN
+228 GNAEFTGTVVN
-239 ESVGKI
+239 ESNGRI
-245 VSGKF
+245 ESGKF
-250 ERIEDASATG
+250 KRIEDASTAG
-260 VCNEVEYEAY
+260 VCNAVEYEAY
-270 VKLIGHRWPDEST
+270 VKLIGYSWPDEST

-301 YVTPNDMENTLTIPE
+301 YVTPNGIPPYGMTNTLTIPE

-338 INHGNLTLIDSGTGS
+338 INYGNLTLIDSGTGS
-353 TLSIPIE
+353 TLKIPIE

-439 IGAVTNEKTGVI
+439 TGAVTNEQTGVI

-489 TEPVAP
+489 T
-495 VVKRYDLTVK
+495 YDLTVK

-567 KENPLTFKMPAQ
+567 KENPLTFRMPTQ

-645 LAKLLDSP
+645 LAKLLWTEAGKPAPAAVMAEDATDEQKALTWAVESQLISADKP
-653 ADDISPLT
+653 ADASV
-661 GRELVARK
+661 GRWEVIRGWNR
-669 VKALSIMAGSY
+669 VKEM
-680 GEKQRAEFNVV
+680 K
-691 NDIPAMRKLFAEW
+691 
-704 DTPIVQNP
+704 
-712 FELGKQVMYPG
+712 
-723 AAIENDFGWAKLHP
+723 
-737 VVEGYKNYHKMP
+737 
-749 YDRASWDLLSVVYL
+749 
-763 LHPEYFTESEP
+763 
-774 GTVAVDDKGF
+774 
-784 TNFTPGPDGRHRWLT
+784 
-799 ATPEQL
+799 
-805 TRLRD
+805 
-810 CIVRT
+810 
-815 TTRAPKHTEL
+815 

>member
-1 MSGNITLTDTLSI
+1 MKKRLISMALAVSMAVSIMPAPALATVGGGGTTLGDDAITQSDATGGTSSGTATSVSDLTGLTAAAKNGGNVQLSGNITLTDTLSI

-22 LNGHTITA
+22 LSGHTITA

-38 ISNDG
+38 ISNGG

-51 GKGIIQGN
+51 GNGIIQGN
-59 GTVTGHGGAIYME
+59 GTVTGSGGAIYMR

-88 TASTSGGGVYMSD
+88 TVSAHGGGVYMSGGTFTMTGGKIYNCSSSGTDLSGGGVYMAE
-101 GTFNM
+101 GTFDM
-106 TGGAIENCTAPE
+106 SGGSIENCTAHE

-127 SGNTCTFTMS
+127 SENTTCTFTMS
-137 DSAEIKNCS
+137 GSAEIKNCS

-151 IAWSG
+151 IARSG
-156 TSKFIMSGG
+156 TSRFTMNGG

-177 SARSNTE
+177 SYGSNTE
-184 ILLSGGTITNSERYD
+184 ILLSGGTITNSESYD

-208 HVNNATV
+208 NVNNATV

-228 ENAEFTGTVVN
+228 GSAEFTGTVVN
-239 ESVGKI
+239 ELAGTI

-250 ERIEDASATG
+250 KRIEDASTAG
-260 VCNEVEYEAY
+260 VYKEVEYEAY
-270 VKLIGHRWPDEST
+270 VKLIGHRWPDEET
-283 LKAIQDKAH
+283 LRQLQNKVQ
-292 GNAQLKFLS
+292 GNVQLKFLS
-301 YVTPNDMENTLTIPE
+301 YVKPNDMENTLTIPE

-331 ENAEKKI
+331 KNAEKKI
-338 INHGNLTLIDSGTGS
+338 INHGNLTLIDSGTGGI
-353 TLSIPIE
+353 LNIPIE

-420 DGTFSGKVKNNGTI
+420 DGTFSGNVTNNGTI

-439 IGAVTNEKTGVI
+439 TGAVINEKTGVI

-475 KPDDTNKDNDKKED
+475 KPDDTNKDNE
-489 TEPVAP
+489 
-495 VVKRYDLTVK
+495 RYDLTVK

-645 LAKLLDSP
+645 LAKLLWTEAGKPAPAAVMAEDATDEQKALTWAVESQLISADKP
-653 ADDISPLT
+653 ADASV
-661 GRELVARK
+661 GRWEVIRGWNR
-669 VKALSIMAGSY
+669 VKEM
-680 GEKQRAEFNVV
+680 K
-691 NDIPAMRKLFAEW
+691 
-704 DTPIVQNP
+704 
-712 FELGKQVMYPG
+712 
-723 AAIENDFGWAKLHP
+723 
-737 VVEGYKNYHKMP
+737 
-749 YDRASWDLLSVVYL
+749 
-763 LHPEYFTESEP
+763 
-774 GTVAVDDKGF
+774 
-784 TNFTPGPDGRHRWLT
+784 
-799 ATPEQL
+799 
-805 TRLRD
+805 
-810 CIVRT
+810 
-815 TTRAPKHTEL
+815 

>member
-1 MSGNITLTDTLSI
+1 MKKRLISMALAVSMAVSIMPAPALATVGGGGATLGDDAITLSDATGGTSSGTATPVSDWTGLTDAVRKGGNVQLSGNIALTDTLSI
-14 NNKKLSID
+14 NNKILSID

-38 ISNDG
+38 ING
-43 TLEIKDSV
+43 GKLEIKDSV
-51 GKGIIQGN
+51 GNGIIQGN
-59 GTVTGHGGAIYME
+59 GTVTGSGGAIYME

-88 TASTSGGGVYMSD
+88 TASTSGGGVYMRD

-106 TGGAIENCTAPE
+106 TGGAIENCTASE

-156 TSKFIMSGG
+156 TSKFTMSGG

-215 SGKIQNRGTITGT
+215 SGKIQNRGTIIGTG
-228 ENAEFTGTVVN
+228 NAEFTGTVVN
-239 ESVGKI
+239 ESAGMI
-245 VSGKF
+245 ESGKF
-250 ERIEDASATG
+250 KRIEDASTAG

-270 VKLIGHRWPDEST
+270 VKLIGYSWPDEST

-301 YVTPNDMENTLTIPE
+301 YVTPYGIPPYAMDNTLTIPE

-338 INHGNLTLIDSGTGS
+338 INYGNLTLIDSGTGG
-353 TLSIPIE
+353 TLNIPIE
-360 NNGTLNANG
+360 NDGTLNANG

-420 DGTFSGKVKNNGTI
+420 DGTFSGKVTNNGTI

-439 IGAVTNEKTGVI
+439 TGAVTNEKTGVI
-451 SGGKFDESKLT
+451 SGGKFDESQLT

-543 TAPTD
+543 TAPAD

-567 KENPLTFKMPAQ
+567 KENPLTFKMPPH

-645 LAKLLDSP
+645 LAKLLWTEAGKPAPAAVMAEDATDEQKALTWAVESQLISADKP
-653 ADDISPLT
+653 ADASV
-661 GRELVARK
+661 GRWEVIRGWNR
-669 VKALSIMAGSY
+669 VKEM
-680 GEKQRAEFNVV
+680 K
-691 NDIPAMRKLFAEW
+691 
-704 DTPIVQNP
+704 
-712 FELGKQVMYPG
+712 
-723 AAIENDFGWAKLHP
+723 
-737 VVEGYKNYHKMP
+737 
-749 YDRASWDLLSVVYL
+749 
-763 LHPEYFTESEP
+763 
-774 GTVAVDDKGF
+774 
-784 TNFTPGPDGRHRWLT
+784 
-799 ATPEQL
+799 
-805 TRLRD
+805 
-810 CIVRT
+810 
-815 TTRAPKHTEL
+815 

>member
-1 MSGNITLTDTLSI
+1 MSNDITLTGTLSI

-51 GKGIIQGN
+51 GNGIIQGN

-106 TGGAIENCTAPE
+106 TGGAIENCTASE
-118 GAGVKMYPD
+118 GAGVKMYPG

-137 DSAEIKNCS
+137 GSAEIKNCS

-177 SARSNTE
+177 SAGSNTE

-208 HVNNATV
+208 HVNDATV
-215 SGKIQNRGTITGT
+215 SGKIQNRGTITG
-228 ENAEFTGTVVN
+228 EGSAEFTGTVVN
-239 ESVGKI
+239 ESKGTIK
-245 VSGKF
+245 SGKF
-250 ERIEDASATG
+250 ERIEDASAAG
-260 VCNEVEYEAY
+260 VCNAVEYEAY
-270 VKLIGHRWPDEST
+270 VKLIGHSWPNEST
-283 LKAIQDKAH
+283 LRAIQDKAH

-301 YVTPNDMENTLTIPE
+301 YVTPDDMENTLTIPE
-316 GVTVTVDLTGKQVAG
+316 DVTVTVDLTGKQVAG
-331 ENAEKKI
+331 ENAEI

-439 IGAVTNEKTGVI
+439 TGAVTNEQTGVI

-462 NNGGTLPPKPGDN
+462 NNGGTLPLKPGDN

-489 TEPVAP
+489 T
-495 VVKRYDLTVK
+495 YDLTVK

-645 LAKLLDSP
+645 LAKLLWTEAGKPAPAAVMAEDATDEQKALTWAVESQLISADKP
-653 ADDISPLT
+653 ADASV
-661 GRELVARK
+661 GRWEVIRGWNR
-669 VKALSIMAGSY
+669 VKEM
-680 GEKQRAEFNVV
+680 K
-691 NDIPAMRKLFAEW
+691 
-704 DTPIVQNP
+704 
-712 FELGKQVMYPG
+712 
-723 AAIENDFGWAKLHP
+723 
-737 VVEGYKNYHKMP
+737 
-749 YDRASWDLLSVVYL
+749 
-763 LHPEYFTESEP
+763 
-774 GTVAVDDKGF
+774 
-784 TNFTPGPDGRHRWLT
+784 
-799 ATPEQL
+799 
-805 TRLRD
+805 
-810 CIVRT
+810 
-815 TTRAPKHTEL
+815 

>member
-1 MSGNITLTDTLSI
+1 MKKRLISMALAVSMAVSIMPAPALATVGGGGTTLGDDAITLSDATGGTSSGTATSVSDLTGLRDAARDGGNVQLSGDIALTGTLSI

-30 ANNQRAFN
+30 ASNQRAFN

-51 GKGIIQGN
+51 GNGIIQGN
-59 GTVTGHGGAIYME
+59 GTVTGSGGAIYME

-88 TASTSGGGVYMSD
+88 TASTSGGGVYMRD

-137 DSAEIKNCS
+137 DLAEIKNCS

-239 ESVGKI
+239 ESAGKI
-245 VSGKF
+245 ESGKF
-250 ERIEDASATG
+250 KRIEDASTAG
-260 VCNEVEYEAY
+260 VCNAVEYEAY
-270 VKLIGHRWPDEST
+270 VKLIGHSWPDKST
-283 LKAIQDKAH
+283 LRAIQDKAH

-301 YVTPNDMENTLTIPE
+301 YVTPDDMENTLTIPE

-338 INHGNLTLIDSGTGS
+338 INYGNLTLIDSGTGG
-353 TLSIPIE
+353 TLNIPIE

-439 IGAVTNEKTGVI
+439 TGDVTNEKTGVI
-451 SGGKFDESKLT
+451 SGGKFDENKLT
-462 NNGGTLPPKPGDN
+462 NNGGTLPPKPGDNKPGDN

-489 TEPVAP
+489 T
-495 VVKRYDLTVK
+495 YDLTVK

-528 LTAKVPENAEVTVKY
+528 LTAKVPKNAEVTVKY

-567 KENPLTFKMPAQ
+567 KENPLTFKMPPQ

-645 LAKLLDSP
+645 LAKLLWTEAGKPAPAAVMAEDATDEQKALTWAVESQLISADKP
-653 ADDISPLT
+653 ADASV
-661 GRELVARK
+661 GRWEVIRGWNR
-669 VKALSIMAGSY
+669 VKEM
-680 GEKQRAEFNVV
+680 K
-691 NDIPAMRKLFAEW
+691 
-704 DTPIVQNP
+704 
-712 FELGKQVMYPG
+712 
-723 AAIENDFGWAKLHP
+723 
-737 VVEGYKNYHKMP
+737 
-749 YDRASWDLLSVVYL
+749 
-763 LHPEYFTESEP
+763 
-774 GTVAVDDKGF
+774 
-784 TNFTPGPDGRHRWLT
+784 
-799 ATPEQL
+799 
-805 TRLRD
+805 
-810 CIVRT
+810 
-815 TTRAPKHTEL
+815 

>member
-1 MSGNITLTDTLSI
+1 MKKRLISMALAVSMAVSIMPAPALATVGGGGTTLGDDAITLSDATGGTSSGTATSVSDLTGLRDAARDGGNVQLSGDIALTGTLSI

-38 ISNDG
+38 ISNGG

-177 SARSNTE
+177 SSGSNTE
-184 ILLSGGTITNSERYD
+184 ITLSGGTITNSESYD
-199 MVIHTGVQL
+199 MVIHKGVQL
-208 HVNNATV
+208 RVNDATV

-405 NGTFSGEVTNNGAIN
+405 NGTFSGEVTNNGAIEN
-420 DGTFSGKVKNNGTI
+420 GTFSGNVTNNGTI

-439 IGAVTNEKTGVI
+439 TGAVINEKTGVI

-475 KPDDTNKDNDKKED
+475 KPGDNKPDDTNKDNDKKED
-489 TEPVAP
+489 T
-495 VVKRYDLTVK
+495 YDLTVK

-645 LAKLLDSP
+645 LAKLLWTEAGKPAPAAVMAEDATDEQKALTWAVESQLISADKP
-653 ADDISPLT
+653 ADASV
-661 GRELVARK
+661 GRWEVIRGWNR
-669 VKALSIMAGSY
+669 VKEM
-680 GEKQRAEFNVV
+680 K
-691 NDIPAMRKLFAEW
+691 
-704 DTPIVQNP
+704 
-712 FELGKQVMYPG
+712 
-723 AAIENDFGWAKLHP
+723 
-737 VVEGYKNYHKMP
+737 
-749 YDRASWDLLSVVYL
+749 
-763 LHPEYFTESEP
+763 
-774 GTVAVDDKGF
+774 
-784 TNFTPGPDGRHRWLT
+784 
-799 ATPEQL
+799 
-805 TRLRD
+805 
-810 CIVRT
+810 
-815 TTRAPKHTEL
+815 

>member
-1 MSGNITLTDTLSI
+1 MSGNIALTGTLSI

-38 ISNDG
+38 ISNGG

-88 TASTSGGGVYMSD
+88 TASISGGGVYMRD

-151 IAWSG
+151 IASSG
-156 TSKFIMSGG
+156 TSKFTMSGG

-239 ESVGKI
+239 ESAGKI
-245 VSGKF
+245 ESGKF
-250 ERIEDASATG
+250 KRIEDASTAG
-260 VCNEVEYEAY
+260 VCNAVEYEAY
-270 VKLIGHRWPDEST
+270 VKLIGHSWPDKST
-283 LKAIQDKAH
+283 LRAIQDKAH

-301 YVTPNDMENTLTIPE
+301 YVTPDDMENTLTIPE

-331 ENAEKKI
+331 ENDEKKI

-353 TLSIPIE
+353 TLNIPIE

-420 DGTFSGKVKNNGTI
+420 DGTFSGKVTNNGTI

-439 IGAVTNEKTGVI
+439 TGAVINEKTGVI

-475 KPDDTNKDNDKKED
+475 KPGDNKPDDTNKDNDKKED
-489 TEPVAP
+489 T
-495 VVKRYDLTVK
+495 YDLTVK

-528 LTAKVPENAEVTVKY
+528 LTAKVPKNAEVTVKY

-645 LAKLLDSP
+645 LAKLLWTEAGKPAPAAVMAEDVTDEQKALTWAVESQLISADKP
-653 ADDISPLT
+653 ADASV
-661 GRELVARK
+661 GRWEVIRGWNR
-669 VKALSIMAGSY
+669 VKEM
-680 GEKQRAEFNVV
+680 K
-691 NDIPAMRKLFAEW
+691 
-704 DTPIVQNP
+704 
-712 FELGKQVMYPG
+712 
-723 AAIENDFGWAKLHP
+723 
-737 VVEGYKNYHKMP
+737 
-749 YDRASWDLLSVVYL
+749 
-763 LHPEYFTESEP
+763 
-774 GTVAVDDKGF
+774 
-784 TNFTPGPDGRHRWLT
+784 
-799 ATPEQL
+799 
-805 TRLRD
+805 
-810 CIVRT
+810 
-815 TTRAPKHTEL
+815 

>member
-1 MSGNITLTDTLSI
+1 MSGDITLTGTLSI

-38 ISNDG
+38 ISNGG

-51 GKGIIQGN
+51 GNGIIQGN
-59 GTVTGHGGAIYME
+59 GTVTGSGGAIYME

-88 TASTSGGGVYMSD
+88 TASISGGGVYMRD

-151 IAWSG
+151 IASSG
-156 TSKFIMSGG
+156 TSKFTMSGG

-177 SARSNTE
+177 SAGSNTE
-184 ILLSGGTITNSERYD
+184 ITLSGGTITNSERYD

-239 ESVGKI
+239 ESAGKI
-245 VSGKF
+245 ESGKF
-250 ERIEDASATG
+250 KRIEDASTAG
-260 VCNEVEYEAY
+260 VCNAVEYEAY
-270 VKLIGHRWPDEST
+270 VKLIGHSWPDEST
-283 LKAIQDKAH
+283 LRAIQDKAH

-301 YVTPNDMENTLTIPE
+301 YVTPDDMENTLTIPE

-405 NGTFSGEVTNNGAIN
+405 NGTFSGKVT
-420 DGTFSGKVKNNGTI
+420 NNGTI

-645 LAKLLDSP
+645 LAKLLWTEAGKPAPAAVMAEDATDEQKALTWAVESQLISADKP
-653 ADDISPLT
+653 ADASV
-661 GRELVARK
+661 GRWEVIRGWNR
-669 VKALSIMAGSY
+669 VKEM
-680 GEKQRAEFNVV
+680 K
-691 NDIPAMRKLFAEW
+691 
-704 DTPIVQNP
+704 
-712 FELGKQVMYPG
+712 
-723 AAIENDFGWAKLHP
+723 
-737 VVEGYKNYHKMP
+737 
-749 YDRASWDLLSVVYL
+749 
-763 LHPEYFTESEP
+763 
-774 GTVAVDDKGF
+774 
-784 TNFTPGPDGRHRWLT
+784 
-799 ATPEQL
+799 
-805 TRLRD
+805 
-810 CIVRT
+810 
-815 TTRAPKHTEL
+815 

>member
-1 MSGNITLTDTLSI
+1 MGGTSSGTATPVSDLTGLTAAATKGGNVQLSGNITLTDTLSI

-38 ISNDG
+38 ISNGG

-51 GKGIIQGN
+51 GNGIIQGN
-59 GTVTGHGGAIYME
+59 GTVTGRGGAIYME

-88 TASTSGGGVYMSD
+88 TVSAHGGGVYMSGGTFTMTGGKIYNCSSSGTNLSGGGVYMAE
-101 GTFNM
+101 GTFDM
-106 TGGAIENCTAPE
+106 SGGSIENCTAHE
-118 GAGVKMYPD
+118 GAGVEMYPD
-127 SGNTCTFTMS
+127 SENTTCTFTMR

-146 NDGVS
+146 NNGVS
-151 IAWSG
+151 IAQWG

-177 SARSNTE
+177 ANRRDTGNTE
-184 ILLSGGTITNSERYD
+184 ILLSGGTITNSESYD
-199 MVIHTGVQL
+199 MVILQGVQL

-228 ENAEFTGTVVN
+228 GNAEFTGTVVN
-239 ESVGKI
+239 ERVGKI
-245 VSGKF
+245 ESGKSK
-250 ERIEDASATG
+250 RIEDASNAG

-270 VKLIGHRWPDEST
+270 VKLIGYRWPDEST
-283 LKAIQDKAH
+283 LRAIQDKAH

-301 YVTPNDMENTLTIPE
+301 YVTPNGIPNGMENTLTIPE

-420 DGTFSGKVKNNGTI
+420 DGTFSGKVTNNGTI

-439 IGAVTNEKTGVI
+439 TSAVTNEKTGVI

-489 TEPVAP
+489 T
-495 VVKRYDLTVK
+495 YDLTVK

-645 LAKLLDSP
+645 LAKLLWTEAGKPAPAAVMAEDATDEQKALTWAVESQLISADKP
-653 ADDISPLT
+653 ADASV
-661 GRELVARK
+661 GRWEVIRGWNR
-669 VKALSIMAGSY
+669 VKEM
-680 GEKQRAEFNVV
+680 K
-691 NDIPAMRKLFAEW
+691 
-704 DTPIVQNP
+704 
-712 FELGKQVMYPG
+712 
-723 AAIENDFGWAKLHP
+723 
-737 VVEGYKNYHKMP
+737 
-749 YDRASWDLLSVVYL
+749 
-763 LHPEYFTESEP
+763 
-774 GTVAVDDKGF
+774 
-784 TNFTPGPDGRHRWLT
+784 
-799 ATPEQL
+799 
-805 TRLRD
+805 
-810 CIVRT
+810 
-815 TTRAPKHTEL
+815 

>member
-1 MSGNITLTDTLSI
+1 MSGDIALTGTLSI

-38 ISNDG
+38 ISNGG

-177 SARSNTE
+177 SSGSNTE
-184 ILLSGGTITNSERYD
+184 ITLSGGTITNSESYD
-199 MVIHTGVQL
+199 MVIHKGVQL
-208 HVNNATV
+208 RVNDATV

-338 INHGNLTLIDSGTGS
+338 INYGNLTLIDSGTGG
-353 TLSIPIE
+353 TLNIPIE
-360 NNGTLNANG
+360 NDGTLNANG

-405 NGTFSGEVTNNGAIN
+405 NGTFSGNVT
-420 DGTFSGKVKNNGTI
+420 NNGTI

-439 IGAVTNEKTGVI
+439 TGAVINEKTGVI

-475 KPDDTNKDNDKKED
+475 KPGDNKPDDTNKDNDKKED
-489 TEPVAP
+489 T
-495 VVKRYDLTVK
+495 YDLTVK

-645 LAKLLDSP
+645 LAKLLWTEAGKPAPAAVMAEDATDEQKALTWAVESQLISADKP
-653 ADDISPLT
+653 ADASV
-661 GRELVARK
+661 GRWEVIRGWNR
-669 VKALSIMAGSY
+669 VKEM
-680 GEKQRAEFNVV
+680 K
-691 NDIPAMRKLFAEW
+691 
-704 DTPIVQNP
+704 
-712 FELGKQVMYPG
+712 
-723 AAIENDFGWAKLHP
+723 
-737 VVEGYKNYHKMP
+737 
-749 YDRASWDLLSVVYL
+749 
-763 LHPEYFTESEP
+763 
-774 GTVAVDDKGF
+774 
-784 TNFTPGPDGRHRWLT
+784 
-799 ATPEQL
+799 
-805 TRLRD
+805 
-810 CIVRT
+810 
-815 TTRAPKHTEL
+815 

>member
-30 ANNQRAFN
+30 AINQRAFN
-38 ISNDG
+38 ISNGG

-51 GKGIIQGN
+51 GNGIIQGN

-88 TASTSGGGVYMSD
+88 TASTSGGGVYMSG

-106 TGGAIENCTAPE
+106 TGGAIENCTASE

-177 SARSNTE
+177 SAYSNTE

-199 MVIHTGVQL
+199 MVILQGVQL

-215 SGKIQNRGTITGT
+215 SGKIRNLGTITG
-228 ENAEFTGTVVN
+228 EGSAEFTGTVVN
-239 ESVGKI
+239 ESKGTIK
-245 VSGKF
+245 SGKF
-250 ERIEDASATG
+250 ERIEDASAAG
-260 VCNEVEYEAY
+260 VCNAVEYEAY

-292 GNAQLKFLS
+292 GNAQLKFS
-301 YVTPNDMENTLTIPE
+301 SQVTPDDMENTLTIPE
-316 GVTVTVDLTGKQVAG
+316 DVTVTVDLTGKQVAG
-331 ENAEKKI
+331 ENENAEKKI

-353 TLSIPIE
+353 TLNIPIE
-360 NNGTLNANG
+360 NYGTLNANG

-398 ESDGKIE
+398 ESNGKIE
-405 NGTFSGEVTNNGAIN
+405 NGTFSGEVTNNGAIEN
-420 DGTFSGKVKNNGTI
+420 GTFSGKVTNNGTI

-439 IGAVTNEKTGVI
+439 TGAVTNEQTGVI

-475 KPDDTNKDNDKKED
+475 KPGDNKPDDTNKDNDKKED
-489 TEPVAP
+489 T
-495 VVKRYDLTVK
+495 YDLTVK

-567 KENPLTFKMPAQ
+567 KENP
-579 AVTIE
+579 
-584 AMTQDAT
+584 
-591 IESEGPGVL
+591 
-600 GTAAMIGVAGA
+600 
-611 GTAVLGYTGYMIGTE
+611 
-626 LYLNT
+626 
-631 VLPAGAAIPQNTTE
+631 
-645 LAKLLDSP
+645 
-653 ADDISPLT
+653 
-661 GRELVARK
+661 
-669 VKALSIMAGSY
+669 
-680 GEKQRAEFNVV
+680 
-691 NDIPAMRKLFAEW
+691 
-704 DTPIVQNP
+704 
-712 FELGKQVMYPG
+712 
-723 AAIENDFGWAKLHP
+723 
-737 VVEGYKNYHKMP
+737 
-749 YDRASWDLLSVVYL
+749 
-763 LHPEYFTESEP
+763 
-774 GTVAVDDKGF
+774 
-784 TNFTPGPDGRHRWLT
+784 
-799 ATPEQL
+799 
-805 TRLRD
+805 
-810 CIVRT
+810 
-815 TTRAPKHTEL
+815 

>member
-1 MSGNITLTDTLSI
+1 MGGTSSGTATSVSDLTGLTAAATNGGNVQLSDDITLTGTLSI

-51 GKGIIQGN
+51 GNGIIQGN

-88 TASTSGGGVYMSD
+88 TASTSGGGVYMSG

-106 TGGAIENCTAPE
+106 TGGAIENCTASE

-177 SARSNTE
+177 SAGSNTE

-208 HVNNATV
+208 RVNDATV

-228 ENAEFTGTVVN
+228 GNAEFTGTVVN
-239 ESVGKI
+239 ESAGKI
-245 VSGKF
+245 ESGKF
-250 ERIEDASATG
+250 KRIEDASTAG
-260 VCNEVEYEAY
+260 VRNAVEYEAY
-270 VKLIGHRWPDEST
+270 VKLIGHSWPNEST
-283 LKAIQDKAH
+283 LRAIQDKAH
-292 GNAQLKFLS
+292 GNVQLKFLS
-301 YVTPNDMENTLTIPE
+301 YVTPDDMENTLTIPE
-316 GVTVTVDLTGKQVAG
+316 DVTVTVDLTGKQVAG
-331 ENAEKKI
+331 ENAEI
-338 INHGNLTLIDSGTGS
+338 INHGNLTLIDSGTGG
-353 TLSIPIE
+353 TLNIPIE

-405 NGTFSGEVTNNGAIN
+405 NGTFSGEVTNNGAIEN
-420 DGTFSGKVKNNGTI
+420 GTFSGKVTNNGTI

-439 IGAVTNEKTGVI
+439 TGAVTNEQTGVI

-475 KPDDTNKDNDKKED
+475 KPGDNKPDDTNKDNDKKED
-489 TEPVAP
+489 T
-495 VVKRYDLTVK
+495 YDLTVK

-611 GTAVLGYTGYMIGTE
+611 GTAVLGYTGYMISTE

-645 LAKLLDSP
+645 LAKLLWTEAGKPAPAAVMAEDATDEQKALTWAVESQLISADKP
-653 ADDISPLT
+653 ADASV
-661 GRELVARK
+661 GRWEVIRGWNR
-669 VKALSIMAGSY
+669 VKEM
-680 GEKQRAEFNVV
+680 K
-691 NDIPAMRKLFAEW
+691 
-704 DTPIVQNP
+704 
-712 FELGKQVMYPG
+712 
-723 AAIENDFGWAKLHP
+723 
-737 VVEGYKNYHKMP
+737 
-749 YDRASWDLLSVVYL
+749 
-763 LHPEYFTESEP
+763 
-774 GTVAVDDKGF
+774 
-784 TNFTPGPDGRHRWLT
+784 
-799 ATPEQL
+799 
-805 TRLRD
+805 
-810 CIVRT
+810 
-815 TTRAPKHTEL
+815 

>member
-1 MSGNITLTDTLSI
+1 MSGDITLTGTLSI

-38 ISNDG
+38 ISNGG

-51 GKGIIQGN
+51 GEGIIQGN

-88 TASTSGGGVYMSD
+88 TVSAHGGGVYMSG
-101 GTFNM
+101 GTFTM
-106 TGGAIENCTAPE
+106 TGGKIYNCSSSGKYLSGGGVFMAEGTFDMSGGSIENCTAHE
-118 GAGVKMYPD
+118 GAGVKVYPD
-127 SGNTCTFTMS
+127 PGKTCTFIMS
-137 DSAEIKNCS
+137 GLAEIKNCS

-151 IAWSG
+151 IAEKG

-165 TIDNNKGYGLWT
+165 TIDNNKRYGLWT
-177 SARSNTE
+177 SSGSNTE
-184 ILLSGGTITNSERYD
+184 ITLSGGTITNSEDYD
-199 MVIHTGVQL
+199 MVIHKKVTLQ
-208 HVNNATV
+208 VNSATV
-215 SGKIQNRGTITGT
+215 SGKIRNFGTITG
-228 ENAEFTGTVVN
+228 EGSAEFTGTVVN
-239 ESVGKI
+239 ESAGKI
-245 VSGKF
+245 KSGKF
-250 ERIEDASATG
+250 KRIEDASPAG
-260 VCNEVEYEAY
+260 VYNEVEYEAY
-270 VKLIGHRWPDEST
+270 VKLISRRWPNEET
-283 LKAIQDKAH
+283 LRQLQNKVQ
-292 GNAQLKFLS
+292 GNVQLKFLS
-301 YVTPNDMENTLTIPE
+301 QVTPDDMENTLTIPE
-316 GVTVTVDLTGKQVAG
+316 DVTVTVDLTGKQVAG
-331 ENAEKKI
+331 EDAEKKI
-338 INHGNLTLIDSGTGS
+338 INYGNLTLIDSGTGS
-353 TLSIPIE
+353 TLNIPIE
-360 NNGTLNANG
+360 NYGTLNANG

-420 DGTFSGKVKNNGTI
+420 DGTFSGKVTNNGTI

-439 IGAVTNEKTGVI
+439 IGAVTNEQTGVI

-462 NNGGTLPPKPGDN
+462 NNGGTLPPKPGDNKPGDN

-519 EFTKAEDGT
+519 EFAKAEDGT

-645 LAKLLDSP
+645 LAKLLWTEAGKPAPAAVMAEDATDEQKALTWAVESQLISADKP
-653 ADDISPLT
+653 ADASV
-661 GRELVARK
+661 GRWEVIRGWNR
-669 VKALSIMAGSY
+669 VKEM
-680 GEKQRAEFNVV
+680 K
-691 NDIPAMRKLFAEW
+691 
-704 DTPIVQNP
+704 
-712 FELGKQVMYPG
+712 
-723 AAIENDFGWAKLHP
+723 
-737 VVEGYKNYHKMP
+737 
-749 YDRASWDLLSVVYL
+749 
-763 LHPEYFTESEP
+763 
-774 GTVAVDDKGF
+774 
-784 TNFTPGPDGRHRWLT
+784 
-799 ATPEQL
+799 
-805 TRLRD
+805 
-810 CIVRT
+810 
-815 TTRAPKHTEL
+815 

>member
-14 NNKKLSID
+14 NSKKLSID

-38 ISNDG
+38 ISNGG

-51 GKGIIQGN
+51 GNGIIQGN

-72 GSGSALTISG
+72 GSDSALTISG

-156 TSKFIMSGG
+156 TSRFIMSGG

-177 SARSNTE
+177 SSRSNTE

-208 HVNNATV
+208 HVNDATV
-215 SGKIQNRGTITGT
+215 SGKIQNRGTITG
-228 ENAEFTGTVVN
+228 EGSAEFTGTVVN
-239 ESVGKI
+239 ESAGKI
-245 VSGKF
+245 ESGKF
-250 ERIEDASATG
+250 KRIEDASATG
-260 VCNEVEYEAY
+260 VCNAVEYEAY
-270 VKLIGHRWPDEST
+270 VKLIGHRWPNEET

-292 GNAQLKFLS
+292 GNAQLKFQS
-301 YVTPNDMENTLTIPE
+301 YVTPDDMENTLTIPE
-316 GVTVTVDLTGKQVAG
+316 DVTVTVDLTGKQVAG

-353 TLSIPIE
+353 TLNIPIE

-398 ESDGKIE
+398 ESNGKIE

-439 IGAVTNEKTGVI
+439 TGAVTNEQTGVI

-462 NNGGTLPPKPGDN
+462 NNGGTLPSKPGDN
-475 KPDDTNKDNDKKED
+475 KPDDTNKDNE
-489 TEPVAP
+489 
-495 VVKRYDLTVK
+495 RYDLTVK

-556 INSDAKLDVNV
+556 INGDAKLDVNV

-645 LAKLLDSP
+645 LAKLLWTEAGKPAPAAVMAEDATDEQKALTWAVESQLISADKP
-653 ADDISPLT
+653 ADASV
-661 GRELVARK
+661 GRWEVIRGWNR
-669 VKALSIMAGSY
+669 VKEM
-680 GEKQRAEFNVV
+680 K
-691 NDIPAMRKLFAEW
+691 
-704 DTPIVQNP
+704 
-712 FELGKQVMYPG
+712 
-723 AAIENDFGWAKLHP
+723 
-737 VVEGYKNYHKMP
+737 
-749 YDRASWDLLSVVYL
+749 
-763 LHPEYFTESEP
+763 
-774 GTVAVDDKGF
+774 
-784 TNFTPGPDGRHRWLT
+784 
-799 ATPEQL
+799 
-805 TRLRD
+805 
-810 CIVRT
+810 
-815 TTRAPKHTEL
+815 

>member
-1 MSGNITLTDTLSI
+1 MGN
-14 NNKKLSID
+14 
-22 LNGHTITA
+22 
-30 ANNQRAFN
+30 
-38 ISNDG
+38 
-43 TLEIKDSV
+43 
-51 GKGIIQGN
+51 GIIQGN

-88 TASTSGGGVYMSD
+88 TASTSGGGVYMSG

-106 TGGAIENCTAPE
+106 TGGAIENCTASE

-177 SARSNTE
+177 SAYSNTE

-199 MVIHTGVQL
+199 MVILQGVQL

-215 SGKIQNRGTITGT
+215 SGKIRNLGTITG
-228 ENAEFTGTVVN
+228 EGSAEFTGTVVN
-239 ESVGKI
+239 ESKGTIK
-245 VSGKF
+245 SGKF
-250 ERIEDASATG
+250 ERIEDASAAG
-260 VCNEVEYEAY
+260 VCNAVEYEAY
-270 VKLIGHRWPDEST
+270 VKLIGHRWPNEST
-283 LKAIQDKAH
+283 LRAIQDKAH

-301 YVTPNDMENTLTIPE
+301 YVTPDDMENTLTIPE

-331 ENAEKKI
+331 KNAEKKI

-439 IGAVTNEKTGVI
+439 TGAVTNEQTGVI

-489 TEPVAP
+489 T
-495 VVKRYDLTVK
+495 YDLTVK

-519 EFTKAEDGT
+519 EIAKAEDGT

-645 LAKLLDSP
+645 LAKLLWTEAGKPAPAAVMAEDATDEQKALTWAVESQLISADKP
-653 ADDISPLT
+653 ADASV
-661 GRELVARK
+661 GRWEVIRGWNR
-669 VKALSIMAGSY
+669 VKEM
-680 GEKQRAEFNVV
+680 K
-691 NDIPAMRKLFAEW
+691 
-704 DTPIVQNP
+704 
-712 FELGKQVMYPG
+712 
-723 AAIENDFGWAKLHP
+723 
-737 VVEGYKNYHKMP
+737 
-749 YDRASWDLLSVVYL
+749 
-763 LHPEYFTESEP
+763 
-774 GTVAVDDKGF
+774 
-784 TNFTPGPDGRHRWLT
+784 
-799 ATPEQL
+799 
-805 TRLRD
+805 
-810 CIVRT
+810 
-815 TTRAPKHTEL
+815 

>member
-1 MSGNITLTDTLSI
+1 MKKRLISMALAVSMAVSMMPAPALATVGGGGTTPGDDAITLSDATGGTSSGTATLVSDLTGLRDAARDGGNVQLSGDIALTGTLSI

-38 ISNDG
+38 ISNGG

-177 SARSNTE
+177 SSGSNTE
-184 ILLSGGTITNSERYD
+184 ITLSGGTITNSESYD
-199 MVIHTGVQL
+199 MVIHKGVQL
-208 HVNNATV
+208 RVNDATV

-260 VCNEVEYEAY
+260 VCNEVKYEAY

-338 INHGNLTLIDSGTGS
+338 INHGNLTLIDSGTGG
-353 TLSIPIE
+353 TLNIPIE

-420 DGTFSGKVKNNGTI
+420 DGTFSGKVTNNGTI

-439 IGAVTNEKTGVI
+439 TGAVTNEKTGVI

-489 TEPVAP
+489 T
-495 VVKRYDLTVK
+495 YDLTVK

-645 LAKLLDSP
+645 LAKLLWTEAGKPAPAAVMAEDATDEQKALTWAVESQLISADKP
-653 ADDISPLT
+653 ADASV
-661 GRELVARK
+661 GRWEVIRGWNR
-669 VKALSIMAGSY
+669 VKEM
-680 GEKQRAEFNVV
+680 K
-691 NDIPAMRKLFAEW
+691 
-704 DTPIVQNP
+704 
-712 FELGKQVMYPG
+712 
-723 AAIENDFGWAKLHP
+723 
-737 VVEGYKNYHKMP
+737 
-749 YDRASWDLLSVVYL
+749 
-763 LHPEYFTESEP
+763 
-774 GTVAVDDKGF
+774 
-784 TNFTPGPDGRHRWLT
+784 
-799 ATPEQL
+799 
-805 TRLRD
+805 
-810 CIVRT
+810 
-815 TTRAPKHTEL
+815 

>member
-1 MSGNITLTDTLSI
+1 MKKRLISMALAVSMAVSIMPAPALATVGGGGTTLGDDAITLSDATGGTSSGTATSVSDLTGLTAAATNGGNVQLSGDITLTGTLYI
-14 NNKKLSID
+14 NNKELSID
-22 LNGHTITA
+22 LNGHTIIA

-38 ISNDG
+38 ISNGG

-59 GTVTGHGGAIYME
+59 GTVTGRGGAIYME

-88 TASTSGGGVYMSD
+88 TVSAHGGGVYMSGGTFTMTGGKIYNCSSSGTNLSGGGVYMAE
-101 GTFNM
+101 GTFDM
-106 TGGAIENCTAPE
+106 SGGSIENCTAHE
-118 GAGVKMYPD
+118 GAGVEMYPD
-127 SGNTCTFTMS
+127 SENTTCTFTMR

-146 NDGVS
+146 NNGVS

-208 HVNNATV
+208 RVNNATV

-228 ENAEFTGTVVN
+228 GNAEFTGTVVN
-239 ESVGKI
+239 ESAGKI
-245 VSGKF
+245 ESGKF
-250 ERIEDASATG
+250 KRIEDASPAG
-260 VCNEVEYEAY
+260 VSNAVEYEAY

-283 LKAIQDKAH
+283 LRAIQDKAH
-292 GNAQLKFLS
+292 GNAQLKFQS
-301 YVTPNDMENTLTIPE
+301 YVTPDDMENTLTIPE
-316 GVTVTVDLTGKQVAG
+316 DVTVTVDLTGKQVAG

-353 TLSIPIE
+353 TLNIPIE

-420 DGTFSGKVKNNGTI
+420 DGTFSGNVTNNGTI

-439 IGAVTNEKTGVI
+439 TGAVTNEKTGVI
-451 SGGKFDESKLT
+451 SGGKFDENKLT

-475 KPDDTNKDNDKKED
+475 KPDDTNKDNE
-489 TEPVAP
+489 
-495 VVKRYDLTVK
+495 RYDLTVK
-505 NAEVTVKDADGKAV
+505 NAEVTVKDADGKTV

-645 LAKLLDSP
+645 LAKLLWTEAGKPAPAAVMAEDATDEQKALTWAVESQLISADKP
-653 ADDISPLT
+653 ADASV
-661 GRELVARK
+661 GRWEVIRGWNR
-669 VKALSIMAGSY
+669 VKEM
-680 GEKQRAEFNVV
+680 K
-691 NDIPAMRKLFAEW
+691 
-704 DTPIVQNP
+704 
-712 FELGKQVMYPG
+712 
-723 AAIENDFGWAKLHP
+723 
-737 VVEGYKNYHKMP
+737 
-749 YDRASWDLLSVVYL
+749 
-763 LHPEYFTESEP
+763 
-774 GTVAVDDKGF
+774 
-784 TNFTPGPDGRHRWLT
+784 
-799 ATPEQL
+799 
-805 TRLRD
+805 
-810 CIVRT
+810 
-815 TTRAPKHTEL
+815 

>member
-1 MSGNITLTDTLSI
+1 MKKRLISMALAVSMAVSIMPAPALATVEGGGGITLGDDAITLLDATGGTSSGTATPVSDLTGLTAAATNGGNVQLSGDITLTGTLSI

-38 ISNDG
+38 ISNGG

-51 GKGIIQGN
+51 GEGIIQGN
-59 GTVTGHGGAIYME
+59 GTVTGSGGAIYMK

-88 TASTSGGGVYMSD
+88 TVSAHGGGVYMSGGTFTMTGGKIYNCSSSGTNLSGGGVYMAE
-101 GTFNM
+101 GTFDM
-106 TGGAIENCTAPE
+106 SGGSIENCTAHE
-118 GAGVKMYPD
+118 GAGVEMYPD

-177 SARSNTE
+177 SSGSNTE
-184 ILLSGGTITNSERYD
+184 ITLSGGTITNSESYD
-199 MVIHTGVQL
+199 MVIHKGVQL
-208 HVNNATV
+208 RVNDATV

-250 ERIEDASATG
+250 ERIEDASTAG
-260 VCNEVEYEAY
+260 VCNAVEYEAY

-283 LKAIQDKAH
+283 LRAIQDKAY
-292 GNAQLKFLS
+292 GNAQLKFPS

-353 TLSIPIE
+353 TLNIPIE
-360 NNGTLNANG
+360 NYGTLNANG

-420 DGTFSGKVKNNGTI
+420 DGTFSGKVTNNGTI

-439 IGAVTNEKTGVI
+439 TGAVTNEQTGVI
-451 SGGKFDESKLT
+451 SGGKFDENKLT

-475 KPDDTNKDNDKKED
+475 KPDDTNKDNEQ
-489 TEPVAP
+489 
-495 VVKRYDLTVK
+495 YDLTVK

-645 LAKLLDSP
+645 LAKLLWTEAGKPAPAAVMAEDATDEQKALTWAVESQLISADKP
-653 ADDISPLT
+653 ADASV
-661 GRELVARK
+661 GRWEVIRGWNR
-669 VKALSIMAGSY
+669 VKEM
-680 GEKQRAEFNVV
+680 K
-691 NDIPAMRKLFAEW
+691 
-704 DTPIVQNP
+704 
-712 FELGKQVMYPG
+712 
-723 AAIENDFGWAKLHP
+723 
-737 VVEGYKNYHKMP
+737 
-749 YDRASWDLLSVVYL
+749 
-763 LHPEYFTESEP
+763 
-774 GTVAVDDKGF
+774 
-784 TNFTPGPDGRHRWLT
+784 
-799 ATPEQL
+799 
-805 TRLRD
+805 
-810 CIVRT
+810 
-815 TTRAPKHTEL
+815 

>member
-1 MSGNITLTDTLSI
+1 MSGNITLTGTLSI
-14 NNKKLSID
+14 NSKNLSID

-38 ISNDG
+38 ISNGG

-51 GKGIIQGN
+51 GNGIIQGN
-59 GTVTGHGGAIYME
+59 GTVTGSGGAIYME

-88 TASTSGGGVYMSD
+88 TASTNGGGVYMND

-156 TSKFIMSGG
+156 TSRFIMSGG

-177 SARSNTE
+177 SSGSNTE
-184 ILLSGGTITNSERYD
+184 ITLSGGTITNSEDYD
-199 MVIHTGVQL
+199 IVIHRKVTLQ
-208 HVNNATV
+208 VNSATV
-215 SGKIQNRGTITGT
+215 SGKIRNYGTITG
-228 ENAEFTGTVVN
+228 EGSAEFTGTVVN

-250 ERIEDASATG
+250 KRIEDASTAG

-270 VKLIGHRWPDEST
+270 VKLIGHSWPDKST
-283 LKAIQDKAH
+283 LRAIQDKAH
-292 GNAQLKFLS
+292 GNAQLKFMS

-353 TLSIPIE
+353 TLNIPIE

-398 ESDGKIE
+398 ESNGKIE

-420 DGTFSGKVKNNGTI
+420 DGTFSGNVTNNGTI

-439 IGAVTNEKTGVI
+439 TGAVTNEQTGVI

-475 KPDDTNKDNDKKED
+475 KPDDTNKDNE
-489 TEPVAP
+489 
-495 VVKRYDLTVK
+495 RYDLTVK

-567 KENPLTFKMPAQ
+567 KENPLTFTMPDK

-645 LAKLLDSP
+645 LAKLLWTEAGKPAPAAVMAEDATDEQKALTWAVESQLISADKP
-653 ADDISPLT
+653 ADASV
-661 GRELVARK
+661 GRWEVIRGWNR
-669 VKALSIMAGSY
+669 VKEM
-680 GEKQRAEFNVV
+680 K
-691 NDIPAMRKLFAEW
+691 
-704 DTPIVQNP
+704 
-712 FELGKQVMYPG
+712 
-723 AAIENDFGWAKLHP
+723 
-737 VVEGYKNYHKMP
+737 
-749 YDRASWDLLSVVYL
+749 
-763 LHPEYFTESEP
+763 
-774 GTVAVDDKGF
+774 
-784 TNFTPGPDGRHRWLT
+784 
-799 ATPEQL
+799 
-805 TRLRD
+805 
-810 CIVRT
+810 
-815 TTRAPKHTEL
+815 

>member
-1 MSGNITLTDTLSI
+1 MRGDITLTGTLSI
-14 NNKKLSID
+14 NSKNLSID
-22 LNGHTITA
+22 LDGHTITA

-38 ISNDG
+38 ISNGG

-59 GTVTGHGGAIYME
+59 GTVTGRGGAIYME

-88 TASTSGGGVYMSD
+88 TVSAHGGGVYMRDGIFNMTGGAIENCTASTSGGGVYMND

-106 TGGAIENCTAPE
+106 TGGTIENCTAPE

-156 TSKFIMSGG
+156 TSRFTMSGG

-177 SARSNTE
+177 SSGSNTE
-184 ILLSGGTITNSERYD
+184 ITLSGGTITNSEDYD
-199 MVIHTGVQL
+199 MVIHRKVTLQ
-208 HVNNATV
+208 VNSATV
-215 SGKIQNRGTITGT
+215 SGKIRNYGTITG
-228 ENAEFTGTVVN
+228 EGSAEFTGTVVN
-239 ESVGKI
+239 ESKGTIK
-245 VSGKF
+245 SGKF
-250 ERIEDASATG
+250 KRIEDASPAG

-270 VKLIGHRWPDEST
+270 VKLIGHSWPDEST
-283 LKAIQDKAH
+283 LRAIQDKAH

-301 YVTPNDMENTLTIPE
+301 YVTPDDMENTLTIPE

-420 DGTFSGKVKNNGTI
+420 DGTFSGNVTNNGTI

-439 IGAVTNEKTGVI
+439 TGAVTNEQTGVI

-475 KPDDTNKDNDKKED
+475 KPDGTNKDNDKKED
-489 TEPVAP
+489 T
-495 VVKRYDLTVK
+495 YDLTVK

-528 LTAKVPENAEVTVKY
+528 LTAKVPKNAEVTVKY

-567 KENPLTFKMPAQ
+567 KENPLTFTMPDK

-584 AMTQDAT
+584 AMTRDAT
-591 IESEGPGVL
+591 IEDDGPDIL
-600 GTAAMIGVAGA
+600 GTAAMIGVGVA

-645 LAKLLDSP
+645 LAKLLWTEAGKPAPAAVMAEDATDEQKALTWAVESQLISADKP
-653 ADDISPLT
+653 ADASV
-661 GRELVARK
+661 GRWEVIRGWNR
-669 VKALSIMAGSY
+669 VKEM
-680 GEKQRAEFNVV
+680 K
-691 NDIPAMRKLFAEW
+691 
-704 DTPIVQNP
+704 
-712 FELGKQVMYPG
+712 
-723 AAIENDFGWAKLHP
+723 
-737 VVEGYKNYHKMP
+737 
-749 YDRASWDLLSVVYL
+749 
-763 LHPEYFTESEP
+763 
-774 GTVAVDDKGF
+774 
-784 TNFTPGPDGRHRWLT
+784 
-799 ATPEQL
+799 
-805 TRLRD
+805 
-810 CIVRT
+810 
-815 TTRAPKHTEL
+815 

>member
-1 MSGNITLTDTLSI
+1 MKKRLISMALAVSMAVSIMPAPALATVGGGGTNLGDDAITLSDATGGTSSGTATPVSDWTGLTDAVRKGGNVQLSGDIALTGTLSI

-30 ANNQRAFN
+30 ASNQRAFN

-51 GKGIIQGN
+51 GNGIIQGN
-59 GTVTGHGGAIYME
+59 GTVTGSGGAIYME

-88 TASTSGGGVYMSD
+88 TASTSGGGVYMRD

-118 GAGVKMYPD
+118 GAGVEMYPD

-146 NDGVS
+146 KDGVS

-177 SARSNTE
+177 SSGSDTE
-184 ILLSGGTITNSERYD
+184 ITLSGGTITNSESYD
-199 MVIHTGVQL
+199 MVIHKGVQL
-208 HVNNATV
+208 RVNDATV

-239 ESVGKI
+239 ESAGKI
-245 VSGKF
+245 ESGKF
-250 ERIEDASATG
+250 KRIEDASTAG
-260 VCNEVEYEAY
+260 VCNAVKYEAY
-270 VKLIGHRWPDEST
+270 VKLIGHRWPNEET
-283 LKAIQDKAH
+283 LRQLQNKVQ
-292 GNAQLKFLS
+292 GNVQLKFLS
-301 YVTPNDMENTLTIPE
+301 YVTPDDMENTLTIPE

-331 ENAEKKI
+331 ENDEKKI

-353 TLSIPIE
+353 TLNIPIE
-360 NNGTLNANG
+360 NYGTLNANG

-420 DGTFSGKVKNNGTI
+420 DGTFSGKVTNNGTI

-439 IGAVTNEKTGVI
+439 TGAVINEKAGVI

-475 KPDDTNKDNDKKED
+475 KPGDNKPDDTNKDNDKKED
-489 TEPVAP
+489 T
-495 VVKRYDLTVK
+495 YDLTVK

-645 LAKLLDSP
+645 LAKLLWTEAGKPAPAAVMAEDATDEQKALTWAVESQLISADKP
-653 ADDISPLT
+653 ADASV
-661 GRELVARK
+661 GRWEVIRGWNR
-669 VKALSIMAGSY
+669 VKEM
-680 GEKQRAEFNVV
+680 K
-691 NDIPAMRKLFAEW
+691 
-704 DTPIVQNP
+704 
-712 FELGKQVMYPG
+712 
-723 AAIENDFGWAKLHP
+723 
-737 VVEGYKNYHKMP
+737 
-749 YDRASWDLLSVVYL
+749 
-763 LHPEYFTESEP
+763 
-774 GTVAVDDKGF
+774 
-784 TNFTPGPDGRHRWLT
+784 
-799 ATPEQL
+799 
-805 TRLRD
+805 
-810 CIVRT
+810 
-815 TTRAPKHTEL
+815 

>member
-1 MSGNITLTDTLSI
+1 MKKRLISMALAVSMAVSIMPAPALATVGGGGTTLGDDAITLSDAPGGTSSGTATPVSDWTGLTDAVRKGGNVQLSGDIALTDTLSI
-14 NNKKLSID
+14 NNKILSID

-38 ISNDG
+38 ING
-43 TLEIKDSV
+43 GKLEIKDSV
-51 GKGIIQGN
+51 GNGIIQGN
-59 GTVTGHGGAIYME
+59 GTVTGSGGAIYME

-137 DSAEIKNCS
+137 GSAEIKNCS

-177 SARSNTE
+177 SSGSNTE
-184 ILLSGGTITNSERYD
+184 ITLSGGTITNSESYD
-199 MVIHTGVQL
+199 MVIHKGVQL
-208 HVNNATV
+208 RVNDATV

-420 DGTFSGKVKNNGTI
+420 DGTFSGKVTNNGTI

-439 IGAVTNEKTGVI
+439 TGAVTNEKTGVI
-451 SGGKFDESKLT
+451 SGGKFDESQLT

-579 AVTIE
+579 TVTIE

-645 LAKLLDSP
+645 LAKLLWTEAGKPAPAAVMAEDATDEQKALTWAVESQLISADKP
-653 ADDISPLT
+653 ADASV
-661 GRELVARK
+661 GRWEVIRGWNR
-669 VKALSIMAGSY
+669 VKEM
-680 GEKQRAEFNVV
+680 K
-691 NDIPAMRKLFAEW
+691 
-704 DTPIVQNP
+704 
-712 FELGKQVMYPG
+712 
-723 AAIENDFGWAKLHP
+723 
-737 VVEGYKNYHKMP
+737 
-749 YDRASWDLLSVVYL
+749 
-763 LHPEYFTESEP
+763 
-774 GTVAVDDKGF
+774 
-784 TNFTPGPDGRHRWLT
+784 
-799 ATPEQL
+799 
-805 TRLRD
+805 
-810 CIVRT
+810 
-815 TTRAPKHTEL
+815 